1 MKNSLFWRI
10 TLLLSLFS
18 AALVSKAQLSVLE
31 QGKVYRFT
39 NVGQS
44 SYALAATTL
53 AGANGETVTSGSAP
67 ADYPQLWYVSE
78 VKDNGS
84 GVNTYRL
91 RNMGNG
97 LYLQGKGAGTRWQLV
112 DAGTTDNTYLYLQTV
127 GTTHNTLSVDN
138 VTTGKRL
145 MHLDG
150 SRNVVGWSSDN
161 ASTQWDI
168 TRVDIDAATI
178 AENWTQLETVM
189 YTDAQVSSFQSAL
202 DALFTDKACTNLQ
215 SSYASKSEEQLTADA
230 QYLALPPTLRNMV
243 LKIWKEQT
251 GNATL
256 KEAWTESN
264 YDSSKPAWDGDYAKR
279 FRIQNYEVYTER
291 DCTNSGLGINVHTN
305 LNNPTG
311 IFGNYRQVLFVM
323 VDQEVPA
330 NASLYLGSYVGHGQ
344 GGNYNDGVALHQGL
358 NVIPYWG
365 DKTWT
370 CIYYTAK
377 TLKKWDGKTNKAD
390 FDLTDFPDMK
400 IHIEGGNINGFYNA
414 VGDDLW
420 AHNAATTGC
429 DDGRNL
435 TSLETHLT
443 KADGTLTAENDN
455 LLQSN
460 CVYPKGDNEAD
471 WDYYAARN
479 VMEDLTIMGR
489 YMIFQFCYESPE
501 QAHPDYCTSYWFNKQ
516 NDGSRRVNVT
526 QWLERWDRIMMSE
539 RLVMG
544 LLSEE
549 EMAEANARYHA
560 WDETKHDIFTYTGN
574 DGTENFGA
582 DYSKHYRMHGL
593 GITLSTG
600 YMSGGW
606 TSSNYNYSTL
616 PDIIGGMTN
625 ENTTGGVM
633 WGPGHEIGHQH
644 QQLLNMRGLTEVS
657 NNMFSNV
664 AVWYDGR
671 GTSRTAE
678 GQGDLTSVL
687 QAYNTDGHDFFT
699 NNIWAQ
705 TQMYYKLW
713 LYYHLVGHNT
723 KFVPRLFEMLRRD
736 PMVIQ
741 YDQQGNTSL
750 LHFYKKVCDAA
761 GEDLTEFF
769 RAYGFFEVM
778 DKRFVGDYY
787 NAEYTQT
794 QADIDAAIASVK
806 AKGYRENR
814 EILFINDYTTGDTY
828 VKHDGTTP
836 RAWWDG
842 TTFSDL
848 GGYTSFQ
855 DETKSPV
862 SGTYD
867 LTVSDGVAQ
876 LSGATGGVG
885 FFVYDADGKLL
896 AFSSDYSFPVNDAT
910 ASAIAKGTAVVTVLT
925 ADGQVTEV
933 AYEGSTAA
941 ESLIKGALDKT
952 AQVLA
957 LVDDG
962 TGIDGNGTDDY
973 TKVGFFK
980 KPAVEKLQTLY
991 TQVLR
996 IYNDAETGSFVSAY
1010 RTLNEE
1016 YQSVMANE
1024 YARVALEPGSTC
1036 VLVNKNANTRY
1047 LSEAEV
1053 TNTTDGTT
1061 TRKVITSAVSG
1072 GVVVT
1077 SVPEAGQWV
1086 FEAGSTADT
1095 YYLKNKRYGDY
1106 AAALSQSQ
1114 TLLVGSTAYGYTLL
1128 DNEDGSWGIK
1138 YNEQLIHKD
1147 GSNNIVGWGDTAN
1160 RNSHWYITLV
1170 SKNEVMVAQTN
1181 LRELVEKTQA
1191 LIDQMADVSVK
1202 GAQDMSKYRISS
1214 NSVEQGHST
1223 DLLTD
1228 GDLTTYYHSEW
1239 TGTSLN
1245 EDHYLQIDCGEGSSL
1260 EQFTFNYVTLPTS
1273 AGNADAPTAITVAGS
1288 NTVDSEGNVSD
1299 FTTLASLTKDADGLP
1314 GNERGV
1320 SYTSSTLGAVGTPYR
1335 FIRLTVTNA
1344 THSGTVNGHHWF
1356 GLAELGLSRSASK
1369 VNSKNTTKYNTLTDA
1384 TLIAAADAMV
1394 DANSLLANSDATQTE
1409 LNNQYSTLET
1419 AYNALLAA
1427 YEDGENTELNAAKAE
1442 LQTVIGNTQDLLDEC
1457 GTVEKT
1463 ETALTLQCTD
1473 AAAAYYISSNADQN
1487 VVGGANDGGGVSALL
1502 DDDSS
1507 TYFHSQWSGTAM
1519 SEDHYLQVDMGEG
1532 NSIENFKFAYS
1543 VRTPAEANGQS
1554 PHPTVISVYASND
1567 GSDFSQL
1574 LATFKST
1581 DGSNP
1586 LPDYTSRGTKW
1597 TSSTIPARAPYRYL
1611 RFVVTR
1617 SSGPAATQYGGHYFF
1632 AMGDFWLT
1640 KIARNATVADD
1651 ASQFVTSQ
1659 VLLETDD
1666 AIKAA
1671 QTTYNMATSVDQLQQ
1686 AKADLQTQYDVLNT
1700 LKNAPDRT
1708 DINAAIAALQSLYA
1722 DCFDDEAC
1730 TALKAAYQN
1739 SLNFTD
1745 EVLNAVTAA
1754 LATAQ
1759 AVNANGLATADELT
1773 EQITLLEA
1781 QKAALQEA
1789 IGYAAL
1795 PVKLTTDAENP
1806 TYYKIVINRDGNP
1819 VFQSRTA
1826 AEDEE
1831 NKIKLAA
1838 FEAGNDRQGWYFI
1851 KGSEAPK
1858 VRIVNKAT
1866 PDLVV
1871 ACIPTDFAE
1880 GPGKIK
1886 SLSVTADCGTNEWVI
1901 SNTNSLSGWYN
1912 ITADKVT
1919 TENETMTTTT
1929 FYMSNYGGVGNN
1941 MGFYNEATDAGSNFR
1956 FEVVDIWGRIEAF
1969 YTLYNYYHETAKF
1982 DLTTTENAFPA
1993 DLEDASAIG
2002 YYQPTLADAYTTAFN
2017 NAGTQLNGYGTE
2029 NVTDE
2034 TLTAAYEALVAANE
2048 ALVVTQP
2055 ATDKFYVLRN
2065 AYPGENGNSYCG
2077 EALAYADP
2085 STHTAKWSKDKT
2097 ATDATAVWYFE
2108 QDGSNYYLR
2117 NLHTGTY
2124 LTKDPAG
2131 RRYQPRSLSES
2142 DKQPVTFVPL
2152 GGGVLN
2158 IKISGSTLHA
2168 QGNGNAMVIFDGDA
2182 NSASAWR
2189 IEEADAAS
2197 VVHSLTMSAYGYA
2210 GFYSAYPVIL
2220 PTGLQAYYIKQGE
2233 VTEQSGETAGTATLT
2248 EITDIIPAH
2257 TGVVLCGAEGSYSL
2271 YHSDSQAAAP
2281 ADNLLSG
2288 SPYLRYLAGEDGT
2301 NYYLFGVMDGQV
2313 GLYKAY
2319 LEYFADGSQSKTQET
2334 GEIDESGNAITET
2347 VPIDDTDEGGYFRV
2361 SANKIFMAYAPS
2373 AGGNAMAFHF
2383 DFGGVETA
2391 IGQLQGRIPE
2401 NAVIYDVQGR
2411 RLARITQPGLYI
2423 VNGVKCY
2430 VNAQNIR

>member
-18 AALVSKAQLSVLE
+18 AALVSKAQLTALE

-53 AGANGETVTSGSAP
+53 AGANGETATSTSTA

-84 GVNTYRL
+84 GVKTYRL
-91 RNMGNG
+91 RNLGNG
-97 LYLQGKGAGTRWQLV
+97 LYLQGKGASTRWQLV
-112 DAGTTDNTYLYLQTV
+112 DATTTDNTYLYLQTV

-138 VTTGKRL
+138 TTSGAKL

-168 TRVDIDAATI
+168 AQVPIDEATI
-178 AENWTQLETVM
+178 ENNWTALETVKF
-189 YTDAQVSSFQSAL
+189 TDSQISAFQTAL
-202 DALFTDKACTNLQ
+202 DAIFTDKACTTLR
-215 SSYASKSEEQLTADA
+215 SGYASMTEATLTTDD
-230 QYLALPPTLRNMV
+230 QYRALPSALQAMV

-291 DCTNSGLGINVHTN
+291 NCTNSGLGINVHTN

-311 IFGNYRQVLFVM
+311 IFGNYRQPLFVM

-344 GGNYNDGVALHQGL
+344 GGNYNDGVELHQGL

-377 TLKKWDGKTNKAD
+377 TLKSWDGKTNKAN

-420 AHNAATTGC
+420 AHNAATSGC

-460 CVYPKGDNEAD
+460 CVYPKGDNEGD
-471 WDYYAARN
+471 WDYYAERN

-600 YMSGGW
+600 YMSGGS

-687 QAYNTDGHDFFT
+687 EAYNTEGHDFFT

-778 DKRFVGDYY
+778 DKRFVGDYS

-828 VKHDGTTP
+828 VKHDGTTR

-867 LTVSDGVAQ
+867 LTVTDGTAQ

-925 ADGQVTEV
+925 ANGQVTEV

-962 TGIDGNGTDDY
+962 TGIDGNGSDDY

-980 KPAVEKLQTLY
+980 KPAVAKLQTLY

-1106 AAALSQSQ
+1106 AASLSQSQ

-1147 GSNNIVGWGDTAN
+1147 GSNNIVGWWDTAN
-1160 RNSHWYITLV
+1160 QNSHWYITLV

-1214 NSVEQGHST
+1214 NSVEQGHGT

-1228 GDLTTYYHSEW
+1228 GDLSTYYHSQW
-1239 TGTSLN
+1239 TGTSLD
-1245 EDHYLQIDCGEGSSL
+1245 EDHYLQIDCGEASSL

-1273 AGNADAPTAITVAGS
+1273 AANADAPTAITVAGS
-1288 NTVDSEGNVSD
+1288 NTVDSEGNVSE
-1299 FTTLASLTKDADGLP
+1299 FTTLASLTKDANGLP
-1314 GNERGV
+1314 GDVRGT
-1320 SYTSSTLGAVGTPYR
+1320 SYTSPTLGTLGTGYR
-1335 FIRLTVTNA
+1335 FIRLTVANA

-1356 GLAELGLSRSASK
+1356 GLSELGLTRTEST
-1369 VNSKNTTKYNTLTDA
+1369 VNSSNTTKYTTLTNA
-1384 TLIAAADAMV
+1384 ILIATADALG
-1394 DANSLLANSDATQTE
+1394 DANTLLANAEATQTD
-1409 LNNQYSTLET
+1409 LDNQYTTLET

-1427 YEDGENTELNAAKAE
+1427 YENGENAELDEAKAA
-1442 LQTVIGNTQDLLDEC
+1442 LKTVIDNTTTLLAECGSVTFTPANFPLQSTDENAVGYLYCNKPYTSRNNGDYSVAGTDGYHLLD
-1457 GTVEKT
+1457 GD
-1463 ETALTLQCTD
+1463 LTTYLHTD
-1473 AAAAYYISSNADQN
+1473 Y
-1487 VVGGANDGGGVSALL
+1487 
-1502 DDDSS
+1502 
-1507 TYFHSQWSGTAM
+1507 SGTA
-1519 SEDHYLQVDMGEG
+1519 STEDHYLRVYCGEEGIEQFTFTYTTRNAGDGQPTSMVVEGCNEVDGTYTELATLTSAANGLPTSHSTVYNSGVMGTDGVAYKYIRFRVTG
-1532 NSIENFKFAYS
+1532 NSKNEK
-1543 VRTPAEANGQS
+1543 
-1554 PHPTVISVYASND
+1554 
-1567 GSDFSQL
+1567 
-1574 LATFKST
+1574 K
-1581 DGSNP
+1581 
-1586 LPDYTSRGTKW
+1586 
-1597 TSSTIPARAPYRYL
+1597 
-1611 RFVVTR
+1611 
-1617 SSGPAATQYGGHYFF
+1617 GGHYWFCLAEF
-1632 AMGDFWLT
+1632 GMSRVT
-1640 KIARNATVADD
+1640 KYSVSLGENRGMATESDLID
-1651 ASQFVTSQ
+1651 TY
-1659 VLLETDD
+1659 D
-1666 AIKAA
+1666 AIQSA
-1671 QTTYNMATSVDQLQQ
+1671 QTTHDMATTVDRMNAAAAELQ
-1686 AKADLQTQYDVLNT
+1686 AQYDVLYQLQNP
-1700 LKNAPDRT
+1700 ADRT
-1708 DINAAIAALQSLYA
+1708 EINAAIAALQTLYA
-1722 DCFDDEAC
+1722 GCFDDAEC
-1730 TALKAAYQN
+1730 TSLKADYLN
-1739 SLNFTD
+1739 SLNPIND
-1745 EVLNAVTAA
+1745 ALNAVRAA

-1759 AVNANGLATADELT
+1759 TVNANGLATADDLAA
-1773 EQITLLEA
+1773 QVPLLEA

-1795 PVKLTTDAENP
+1795 PVKLTTDTENP
-1806 TYYKIVINRDGNP
+1806 TYYKIIINRNGYP

-1826 AEDEE
+1826 DEGSE

-1838 FEAGNDRQGWYFI
+1838 FEAGNERQGWYFV
-1851 KGSEAPK
+1851 KGTEAPK

-1866 PDLVV
+1866 PSLVV
-1871 ACIPTDFAE
+1871 ACTSGDFTE
-1880 GPGKIK
+1880 GPGKII
-1886 SLSVTADCGTNEWVI
+1886 SQAVTADCGTNEWVI
-1901 SNTNSLSGWYN
+1901 SNTNSSDGWYN

-1919 TENETMTTTT
+1919 TATSDETTTTTTTT
-1929 FYMSNYGGVGNN
+1929 FYMSNHGGVSNN
-1941 MGFYNEATDAGSNFR
+1941 MGFYNQAGDPGSNFR
-1956 FEVVDIWGRIEAF
+1956 FEVVDIWGRSEAF

-1982 DLTTTENAFPA
+1982 DLTTTENTFPA
-1993 DLEDASAIG
+1993 ELHDESAIG
-2002 YYQPTLADAYTTAFN
+2002 YYRTTLADAYTTAFN
-2017 NAGTQLNGYGTE
+2017 DATAQLNGYGMAD
-2029 NVTDE
+2029 VTDE

-2065 AYPGENGNSYCG
+2065 AYPAENGYCSD
-2077 EALAYADP
+2077 ALAYADP
-2085 STHTAKWSKDKT
+2085 ASHTAKWNKSKET
-2097 ATDATAVWYFE
+2097 TDATAVWCFE

-2124 LTKDPAG
+2124 LTKDATG
-2131 RRYQPRSLSES
+2131 QYQPRTLSETT
-2142 DKQPVTFVPL
+2142 KQPVTFVPL

-2158 IKISGSTLHA
+2158 IMINGSPIHA
-2168 QGNGNAMVIFDGDA
+2168 QGSENSLVVYPGDA
-2182 NSASAWR
+2182 TSASAWR
-2189 IEEADAAS
+2189 IEEADATA
-2197 VVHSLTMSAYGYA
+2197 VVHTLSMSSYGYA

-2319 LEYFADGSQSKTQET
+2319 LEYLADGSQSYTQET
-2334 GEIDESGNAITET
+2334 GET
-2347 VPIDDTDEGGYFRV
+2347 VSIDDTDNGGYFRV
-2361 SANKIFMAYAPS
+2361 SANKIYMAYAPS

-2401 NAVIYDVQGR
+2401 NAVIYDLQGR

>member
-18 AALVSKAQLSVLE
+18 AALVSKAQLTALE

-53 AGANGETVTSGSAP
+53 AGANGETATSTATA

-78 VKDNGS
+78 VKDN
-84 GVNTYRL
+84 TYRL
-91 RNMGNG
+91 RNLGNG
-97 LYLQGKGAGTRWQLV
+97 LYLQGNGQGTRWKMV
-112 DAGTTDNTYLYLQTV
+112 DENTTTDTYLYLQTV
-127 GTTHNTLSVDN
+127 GSTHYTLSVN
-138 VTTGKRL
+138 NTTGGYKL

-150 SRNVVGWSSDN
+150 SLNVVGWSSDN

-168 TRVDIDAATI
+168 TEVTISSTDLEANWEALSNINFTGTQID
-178 AENWTQLETVM
+178 N
-189 YTDAQVSSFQSAL
+189 FQTAL
-202 DALFTDKACTNLQ
+202 DAIFTDKACTTLQ
-215 SSYASKSEEQLTADA
+215 SGYASKSESALTADA
-230 QYLALPPTLRNMV
+230 NYQALPTTLQAMV

-264 YDSSKPAWDGDYAKR
+264 YDSGKPAWDGDYAKR

-291 DCTNSGLGINVHTN
+291 NCTNSGLGINVHTN

-311 IFGNYRQVLFVM
+311 IFGNYRQNLYVM
-323 VDQEVPA
+323 VDQKVPA

-344 GGNYNDGVALHQGL
+344 GGNYNDGVELHQGL
-358 NVIPYWG
+358 NIIPYWG

-377 TLKKWDGKTNKAD
+377 TLKSWDGTTNKAS
-390 FDLTDFPDMK
+390 FDLTEFPDIK

-460 CVYPKGDNEAD
+460 CIYPKGDNEAD
-471 WDYYAARN
+471 WDYYAERN

-501 QAHPDYCTSYWFNKQ
+501 SGHPDYCTSYWFNKQ
-516 NDGSRRVNVT
+516 SDGSRRVNIA

-544 LLSEE
+544 LLSEQE
-549 EMAEANARYHA
+549 IAEANARYHA
-560 WDETKHDIFTYTGN
+560 WDATKHDIFTYTGN
-574 DGTENFGA
+574 DGTENFGV

-593 GITLSTG
+593 AITLSTG

-616 PDIIGGMTN
+616 PDIIGKMN
-625 ENTTGGVM
+625 DESSSGGVM

-644 QQLLNMRGLTEVS
+644 QSLLNMRGLTEVS

-671 GTSRTAE
+671 GTSRTAG
-678 GQGDLTSVL
+678 GQGVLTSVL
-687 QAYNTDGHDFFT
+687 EAYNTEGHDFFT

-741 YDQQGNTSL
+741 YDQQGSTSL

-778 DKRFVGDYY
+778 NKRFVGDYS

-794 QADIDAAIASVK
+794 QKDINDAIASVK

-814 EILFINDYTTGDTY
+814 EILFINDCTTGDTY
-828 VKHDGTTP
+828 VKHDGTTA
-836 RAWWDG
+836 RRLWDG
-842 TTFSDL
+842 NTFSDL

-855 DETKSPV
+855 DKTKSPV

-867 LTVSDGVAQ
+867 LTVTDGKAQ

-896 AFSSDYSFPVNDAT
+896 AFSSDYSFPVSEA
-910 ASAIAKGTAVVTVLT
+910 AAAAIAKGTAVVSVLT
-925 ADGQVTEV
+925 ADGQKTEV
-933 AYEGSTAA
+933 AYESSTAA

-957 LVDDG
+957 MVDDG
-962 TGIDGNGTDDY
+962 TGIDDTATGDY
-973 TKVGFFK
+973 TKVGFYK
-980 KPAVEKLQTLY
+980 SSAVEKLQTLY
-991 TQVLR
+991 TQALG
-996 IYNDAETGSFVSAY
+996 IYNNAETGAYVSAY
-1010 RTLNEE
+1010 QALNEE

-1024 YARVALEPGSTC
+1024 HARVALLPGSTC
-1036 VLVNKNANTRY
+1036 VLVNKNDNTRY
-1047 LSEAEV
+1047 LSEIEV
-1053 TNTTDGTT
+1053 TTTTDGVNTT
-1061 TRKVITSAVSG
+1061 TKKVSTTVLSG
-1072 GVVVT
+1072 GVQDAAQDATV
-1077 SVPEAGQWV
+1077 QWI

-1095 YYLKNKRYGDY
+1095 YNLKNSNYGDY

-1214 NSVEQGHST
+1214 NSVEQGHGT

-1228 GDLTTYYHSEW
+1228 GDLSTYYHSQW
-1239 TGTSLN
+1239 TGTSLD

-1273 AGNADAPTAITVAGS
+1273 AANADAPTAITVAGS
-1288 NTVDSEGNVSD
+1288 NTVDSEGNVSE

-1314 GNERGV
+1314 GDVRGT
-1320 SYTSSTLGAVGTPYR
+1320 SYTSPTLGTLGTGYR
-1335 FIRLTVTNA
+1335 FIRLTVANA

-1356 GLAELGLSRSASK
+1356 GLSELGLTRTEST
-1369 VNSKNTTKYNTLTDA
+1369 VNSSNTTKYTTLTNA
-1384 TLIAAADAMV
+1384 ILIAAADALG
-1394 DANSLLANSDATQTE
+1394 DANTLLANAEATQTD
-1409 LNNQYSTLET
+1409 LDNQYTTLET

-1427 YEDGENTELNAAKAE
+1427 YEAGENAELNAAKAGLE
-1442 LQTVIGNTQDLLDEC
+1442 AVIDKTQALMDEC
-1457 GTVEKT
+1457 GTVEKS

-1473 AAAAYYISSNADQN
+1473 ADAAYYISSNADQN

-1502 DDDSS
+1502 DANSS
-1507 TYFHSQWSGTAM
+1507 TYFHSQWSGTAV

-1532 NSIENFKFAYS
+1532 NLIDNFKFAYS
-1543 VRTPAEANGQS
+1543 VRTPPNQGQS

-1574 LATFKST
+1574 LATFRST
-1581 DGSNP
+1581 DENNP
-1586 LPDYTSRGTKW
+1586 LPDYTSRGTIW
-1597 TSSTIPARAPYRYL
+1597 TSPTIPAQAAYRYL
-1611 RFVVTR
+1611 RFVVTGSR
-1617 SSGPAATQYGGHYFF
+1617 GPGNTQYGGHYFF
-1632 AMGDFWLT
+1632 AMGDFWLK
-1640 KIARNATVADD
+1640 KIEKNVTVATD
-1651 ASQFVTSQ
+1651 ASQFITQQ
-1659 VLLETDD
+1659 VLIETND
-1666 AIKAA
+1666 AIQSA
-1671 QTTYNMATSVDQLQQ
+1671 QTTYDMASTVDRMNAAAAELQ
-1686 AKADLQTQYDVLNT
+1686 AQYDVLYQLQNP
-1700 LKNAPDRT
+1700 ADRT
-1708 DINAAIAALQSLYA
+1708 EINAAIAALQTLYA
-1722 DCFDDEAC
+1722 GCFDDAEC
-1730 TALKAAYQN
+1730 TTLKAAYLN
-1739 SLNFTD
+1739 SLNPIND
-1745 EVLNAVTAA
+1745 ALNAVRAA

-1759 AVNANGLATADELT
+1759 TVNANGLATADDLAA
-1773 EQITLLEA
+1773 QVPLLEA

-1795 PVKLTTDAENP
+1795 PVKLTTDTENP
-1806 TYYKIVINRDGNP
+1806 TYYKIIINRDGYP

-1826 AEDEE
+1826 DEGSE

-1838 FEAGNDRQGWYFI
+1838 FEAGNDRQGWYFV
-1851 KGSEAPK
+1851 KGTEAPK

-1866 PDLVV
+1866 PSLVV
-1871 ACIPTDFAE
+1871 ACIPSDFAE
-1880 GPGKIK
+1880 GAGKII
-1886 SLSVTADCGTNEWVI
+1886 SQEVTADCGTNEWVI

-1919 TENETMTTTT
+1919 ISGETMTTTT
-1929 FYMSNYGGVGNN
+1929 FYMSNHGGVGNN
-1941 MGFYNEATDAGSNFR
+1941 MGFYNQAGDPGSNFR
-1956 FEVVDIWGRIEAF
+1956 FEVVDIWGRSEAF
-1969 YTLYNYYHETAKF
+1969 YTLYNYIHGTAKF

-1993 DLEDASAIG
+1993 ELHDESAIG
-2002 YYQPTLADAYTTAFN
+2002 YYRTTLADAYTTAFN
-2017 NAGTQLNGYGTE
+2017 AATAQLNGYGTAD
-2029 NVTDE
+2029 VTDE

-2065 AYPGENGNSYCG
+2065 AYPAENGYCSD
-2077 EALAYADP
+2077 ALAYADP
-2085 STHTAKWSKDKT
+2085 ASHTAKWNKSKET
-2097 ATDATAVWYFE
+2097 TDATAVWCFE

-2124 LTKDPAG
+2124 LTKDATG
-2131 RRYQPRSLSES
+2131 QYQPRTLSETT
-2142 DKQPVTFVPL
+2142 KQPVTFVRL

-2158 IKISGSTLHA
+2158 IMINGSPIHA
-2168 QGNGNAMVIFDGDA
+2168 QGSGNSLVVYAGDA

-2189 IEEADAAS
+2189 IEEADATA
-2197 VVHSLTMSAYGYA
+2197 VVHTLSMSSYGYA

-2319 LEYFADGSQSKTQET
+2319 LEYFADGSQSYTQET
-2334 GEIDESGNAITET
+2334 GETDESGNAITET
-2347 VPIDDTDEGGYFRV
+2347 VSIDDTDNGGYFRV
-2361 SANKIFMAYAPS
+2361 SANKIYMAYAPS

-2401 NAVIYDVQGR
+2401 NAVIYDLQGR

>member
-18 AALVSKAQLSVLE
+18 AALVSKAQLSALE

-39 NVGQS
+39 NVGQL

-53 AGANGETVTSGSAP
+53 AGANGETVTSGSDAS
-67 ADYPQLWYVSE
+67 DYPQLWYVSE
-78 VKDNGS
+78 VKVNG

-97 LYLQGKGAGTRWQLV
+97 LYLQGNGQGTRWRMV
-112 DAGTTDNTYLYLQTV
+112 DENTTTDTYLYLQTV
-127 GTTHNTLSVDN
+127 GSTHNTLSVN
-138 VTTGKRL
+138 NTTGGYKL

-168 TRVDIDAATI
+168 TEVSIDAATI
-178 AENWTQLETVM
+178 ANNWTALETVM
-189 YTDAQVSSFQSAL
+189 YTATQISGFQTAL
-202 DALFTDKACTNLQ
+202 DAIFTDKACTTLQ
-215 SSYASKSEEQLTADA
+215 SGYASMTETDLTADT
-230 QYLALPPTLRNMV
+230 QYQALPSTLQAMV

-264 YDSSKPAWDGDYAKR
+264 YDSGKPAWDGDYAKR

-291 DCTNSGLGINVHTN
+291 NCTNSGLGINVHTN

-323 VDQEVPA
+323 VDQEVPT

-344 GGNYNDGVALHQGL
+344 GGNYNDGVELHQGL

-377 TLKKWDGKTNKAD
+377 TLQSWNGTTNKAN
-390 FDLTDFPDMK
+390 FDLTEFPDMK

-435 TSLETHLT
+435 STLETHLT
-443 KADGTLTAENDN
+443 KADGKLTAENDN
-455 LLQSN
+455 LLQAN
-460 CVYPKGDNEAD
+460 CIYPKGDNEAD
-471 WDYYAARN
+471 WDYYAERN

-489 YMIFQFCYESPE
+489 YMIFQFCYESPD
-501 QAHPDYCTSYWFNKQ
+501 AANPGYCTSYWFNKQ
-516 NDGSRRVNVT
+516 SDGSRLVNIA

-544 LLSEE
+544 LLSEQDI
-549 EMAEANARYHA
+549 AEANARYHA
-560 WDETKHDIFTYTGN
+560 WDATKHDIFTYTGN
-574 DGTENFGA
+574 DGTENFGS
-582 DYSKHYRMHGL
+582 DYSNYYRMHGL
-593 GITLSTG
+593 AITLSTG

-616 PDIIGGMTN
+616 PDIIGKMN
-625 ENTTGGVM
+625 DESSSGGVM

-644 QQLLNMRGLTEVS
+644 QSLLNMRGLTEVS
-657 NNMFSNV
+657 NNMLSNV

-671 GTSRTAE
+671 GTSRTNSGE
-678 GQGDLTSVL
+678 GDLTNVL
-687 QAYNTDGHDFFT
+687 KAYNTEGHDFFT

-741 YDQQGNTSL
+741 YDQQGSTSL

-778 DKRFVGDYY
+778 DKRFVGDYS

-794 QADIDAAIASVK
+794 QADINAAIASVK
-806 AKGYRENR
+806 DKGYRENR

-836 RAWWDG
+836 RVWWDG

-848 GGYTSFQ
+848 GGYTSYQ
-855 DETKSPV
+855 DESRSPV

-867 LTVSDGVAQ
+867 LTVTDGMAQ

-885 FFVYDADGKLL
+885 FFIYDAGGNLL
-896 AFSSDYSFPVNDAT
+896 AFSSDYSFPVSDA
-910 ASAIAKGTAVVTVLT
+910 AVSAIAKGTAVVSVLT
-925 ADGQVTEV
+925 ADGTQAEV
-933 AYEGSTAA
+933 PYEGSSAA
-941 ESLIKGALDKT
+941 ESLIRGALDKA

-957 LVDDG
+957 VVDEGG
-962 TGIDGNGTDDY
+962 TNGY
-973 TKVGFFK
+973 TKVGFYK
-980 KPAVEKLQTLY
+980 NTAVEKLQTLY
-991 TQVLR
+991 GQALS
-996 IYNDAETGSFVSAY
+996 IYNNAETGSYVSAY
-1010 RTLNEE
+1010 QALNEE
-1016 YQSVMANE
+1016 YQNVMANE
-1024 YARVALEPGSTC
+1024 YARVTFVPGSTC
-1036 VLVNKNANTRY
+1036 VLVNKNVKTLY
-1047 LSEAEV
+1047 LSETV
-1053 TNTTDGTT
+1053 TT
-1061 TRKVITSAVSG
+1061 TEAEDGSSTTTKKVSVTSVSG
-1072 GVVVT
+1072 GVVVAD
-1077 SVPEAGQWV
+1077 VPETGQWI
-1086 FEAGSTADT
+1086 FETGSTDGT
-1095 YYLKNKRYGDY
+1095 YYLKNNSYGDY
-1106 AAALSQSQ
+1106 AANLVQSN
-1114 TLLVGSTAYGYTLL
+1114 TLLAGETPYAYLLL

-1138 YNEQLIHKD
+1138 YADNNQLIHHA
-1147 GSNNIVGWGDTAN
+1147 GSNNIVGWWDTAN
-1160 RNSHWYITLV
+1160 QNSHWYITMV
-1170 SKNEVMVAQTN
+1170 SKDEVQVAQTN
-1181 LRELVEKTQA
+1181 LRELAEKTQA
-1191 LIDQMADVSVK
+1191 LIDQMADVRIK

-1214 NSVEQGHST
+1214 NSVEQGHGT

-1228 GDLTTYYHSEW
+1228 GNLTTYYHSEW
-1239 TGTSLN
+1239 TGTSLD

-1260 EQFTFNYVTLPTS
+1260 EQFTFNYVTLPSS

-1299 FTTLASLTKDADGLP
+1299 FTTLASLTKDADELP

-1320 SYTSSTLGAVGTPYR
+1320 SYTSPTLATEGTGYR

-1356 GLAELGLSRSASK
+1356 GLAELGLTRTEST
-1369 VNSKNTTKYNTLTDA
+1369 VNSKNTTKYTTLTDA
-1384 TLIAAADAMV
+1384 ILIAAADAMV
-1394 DANSLLANSDATQTE
+1394 DANTLLANTEATQAE
-1409 LNNQYSTLET
+1409 LNNQYSTL
-1419 AYNALLAA
+1419 NAA
-1427 YEDGENTELNAAKAE
+1427 YENLLTAFNDGENAELDAAKAA
-1442 LQTVIGNTQDLLDEC
+1442 LQTVIGNTQTLLGEC

-1507 TYFHSQWSGTAM
+1507 TYFHSQWSGTAV

-1532 NSIENFKFAYS
+1532 NLIEDFKFAYS
-1543 VRTPAEANGQS
+1543 VRTPAEAKGQS

-1611 RFVVTR
+1611 RFVVTDSR
-1617 SSGPAATQYGGHYFF
+1617 GPGNTQYDGHCFF
-1632 AMGDFWLT
+1632 AMGDFWLK
-1640 KIARNATVADD
+1640 KIETNATVADG
-1651 ASQFVTSQ
+1651 ASQFVTQ
-1659 VLLETDD
+1659 QALLETSD
-1666 AIKAA
+1666 AIQSA
-1671 QTTYNMATSVDQLQQ
+1671 QTTHDMATTVDHMTEAAAELQ
-1686 AKADLQTQYDVLNT
+1686 AQYDVLYQLQNP
-1700 LKNAPDRT
+1700 ADRT
-1708 DINAAIAALQSLYA
+1708 AINAAIAALQVLYA
-1722 DCFDDEAC
+1722 GCFDDAEC
-1730 TALKAAYQN
+1730 TTLKAAYQN
-1739 SLNFTD
+1739 SLNLTV

-1759 AVNANGLATADELT
+1759 TVNANGLATAEELAA
-1773 EQITLLEA
+1773 QVTLLEA

-1789 IGYAAL
+1789 IDYAAL
-1795 PVKLTTDAENP
+1795 PVKLTTDAAHP
-1806 TYYKIVINRDGNP
+1806 TYYKIVINRDGYP

-1826 AEDEE
+1826 DEGSE

-1871 ACIPTDFAE
+1871 ACIPSDFAQ
-1880 GPGKIK
+1880 GAGKIK
-1886 SLSVTADCGTNEWVI
+1886 SLSVTDDCGTNEWVI
-1901 SNTNSLSGWYN
+1901 SNTNSSSGWYN

-1919 TENETMTTTT
+1919 TENETTTTTT

-1941 MGFYNEATDAGSNFR
+1941 MGFFNDATDPGSNFR
-1956 FEVVDIWGRIEAF
+1956 FEVVDIWGRSEAY
-1969 YTLYNYYHETAKF
+1969 YTLYNYYHGTAKF
-1982 DLTTTENAFPA
+1982 DLTTTDNAFPA
-1993 DLEDASAIG
+1993 DLQDASAIG
-2002 YYQPTLADAYTTAFN
+2002 YYRTTLAEAYTTAFN
-2017 NAGTQLNGYGTE
+2017 DATAQLNGYGTE
-2029 NVTDE
+2029 GVTDA
-2034 TLTAAYEALVAANE
+2034 TLTAAYDALVAANE

-2055 ATDKFYVLRN
+2055 STDKFYVLRS
-2065 AYPGENGNSYCG
+2065 ACTSATYCTD
-2077 EALAYADP
+2077 ALAYADP
-2085 STHTAKWSKDKT
+2085 ATHTAKWSTEKVS
-2097 ATDATAVWYFE
+2097 TDATAVWYFE

-2124 LTKDPAG
+2124 LTNDATGPYK
-2131 RRYQPRSLSES
+2131 PRSLSETT
-2142 DKQPVTFVPL
+2142 KHPVAFSRL
-2152 GGGVLN
+2152 GSSQLN
-2158 IKISGSTLHA
+2158 VRLNGNLVHA
-2168 QGNGNAMVIFDGDA
+2168 QQSDSALVNWAGGL
-2182 NSASAWR
+2182 NSPSAWC
-2189 IEEADAAS
+2189 IEEVDAS
-2197 VVHSLTMSAYGYA
+2197 NVVHTLSMSIYGYA

-2233 VTEQSGETAGTATLT
+2233 VTEQSGETAGSARLT
-2248 EITDIIPAH
+2248 EITGVIPAH

-2271 YHSDSQAAAP
+2271 SYSASEGSAV
-2281 ADNLLSG
+2281 ADNLLKG
-2288 SPYLRYLAGEDGT
+2288 SPYLRYLAGEAGWS
-2301 NYYLFGVMDGQV
+2301 YYLFGVMDDEV

-2319 LEYFADGSQSKTQET
+2319 LEYLADGSQSYTQET
-2334 GEIDESGNAITET
+2334 GETDENGNPITET
-2347 VPIDDTDEGGYFRV
+2347 ISVDDTDNGGYFRV
-2361 SANKIFMAYAPS
+2361 SANKIYMAYSPTATE
-2373 AGGNAMAFHF
+2373 AAVAFHF
-2383 DFGGVETA
+2383 DFGQVETTSGGLEA
-2391 IGQLQGRIPE
+2391 TPSQCT
-2401 NAVIYDVQGR
+2401 VIYDLQGR
-2411 RLARITQPGLYI
+2411 RLGSINQPGIYI
-2423 VNGVKCY
+2423 VNGVKRY
-2430 VNAQNIR
+2430 VKVVPRNR

>member
-1 MKNSLFWRI
+1 MQNSLFWRI

-18 AALVSKAQLSVLE
+18 AALVSKAQLSALV

-53 AGANGETVTSGSAP
+53 AGANGETVTSGSDE

-97 LYLQGKGAGTRWQLV
+97 LYLQGKGASTRWQLV
-112 DAGTTDNTYLYLQTV
+112 DEGTTENTYLYLQTV

-168 TRVDIDAATI
+168 AQVSIDDATI

-202 DALFTDKACTNLQ
+202 DAIFTDKACTTLQ
-215 SSYASKSEEQLTADA
+215 SGYASMTETALTADT
-230 QYLALPPTLRNMV
+230 QYQALPSTLQAMV

-251 GNATL
+251 GKATL

-264 YDSSKPAWDGDYAKR
+264 YDSGKPAWDGDYAKR

-291 DCTNSGLGINVHTN
+291 NCTNSGLGINVHTN

-370 CIYYTAK
+370 CVYYTAK
-377 TLKKWDGKTNKAD
+377 TLKKWDGKTNKAN
-390 FDLTDFPDMK
+390 FDLTQFPDMK

-460 CVYPKGDNEAD
+460 CVYPKGDNEGD
-471 WDYYAARN
+471 WDYYAERN

-501 QAHPDYCTSYWFNKQ
+501 EAHPDYCTSYWFNKQ
-516 NDGSRRVNVT
+516 EDSTRRVNIA

-560 WDETKHDIFTYTGN
+560 WDETKHDIFSYTGN
-574 DGTENFGA
+574 DGTENFGV

-600 YMSGGW
+600 YMSGGS

-644 QQLLNMRGLTEVS
+644 QTLLNMRGLTEVS

-687 QAYNTDGHDFFT
+687 QAYNTEGHDFFT

-741 YDQQGNTSL
+741 YDQQGKTSL

-778 DKRFVGDYY
+778 DKRFVGDYS

-828 VKHDGTTP
+828 VKHDGTTQ

-925 ADGQVTEV
+925 ANGQVTEV

-941 ESLIKGALDKT
+941 ESLIKGALDKA

-957 LVDDG
+957 VVDEGG
-962 TGIDGNGTDDY
+962 TNGY
-973 TKVGFFK
+973 TKVGFYK
-980 KPAVEKLQTLY
+980 SAAVEKLQTLY
-991 TQVLR
+991 GQALS
-996 IYNDAETGSFVSAY
+996 IYNNAETGSYVSAY
-1010 RTLNEE
+1010 QALNEE
-1016 YQSVMANE
+1016 YQNVMANE
-1024 YARVALEPGSTC
+1024 YARVTLEPGSTC

-1147 GSNNIVGWGDTAN
+1147 GSNNIVGWWDTAN
-1160 RNSHWYITLV
+1160 QNSHWYITLV

-1214 NSVEQGHST
+1214 NSVEQGHGT

-1239 TGTSLN
+1239 TGTTLN

-1299 FTTLASLTKDADGLP
+1299 FTTLASLTKDANGLP
-1314 GNERGV
+1314 GDVRGT
-1320 SYTSSTLGAVGTPYR
+1320 SYTSPTLGTIGTTYR

-1356 GLAELGLSRSASK
+1356 GLAELGLTRTEST
-1369 VNSKNTTKYNTLTDA
+1369 VNSSNTTKYTTLTDA

-1394 DANSLLANSDATQTE
+1394 DANTMLANAEATQTQ
-1409 LNNQYSTLET
+1409 LDDQYNTLET
-1419 AYNALLAA
+1419 AYSALLEA
-1427 YEDGENTELNAAKAE
+1427 YNAGENAELNAAKAA
-1442 LQTVIGNTQDLLDEC
+1442 LQTVIDNTQALLGEC

-1487 VVGGANDGGGVSALL
+1487 VVGGKSDGGGVSALL
-1502 DDDSS
+1502 DGDAT
-1507 TYFHSQWSGTAM
+1507 TYFHSQWSGTAVPD
-1519 SEDHYLQVDMGEG
+1519 DHYLQVDKGEG
-1532 NSIENFKFAYS
+1532 NLIDNFKFAYS
-1543 VRTPAEANGQS
+1543 VRNPDDNNGQS
-1554 PHPTVISVYASND
+1554 PHPTVISVYGSVD

-1581 DGSNP
+1581 DEDNP
-1586 LPDYTSRGTKW
+1586 LPDYTSYGTIW
-1597 TSSTIPARAPYRYL
+1597 TSSTIPARAAYRYL
-1611 RFVVTR
+1611 RFVVTGSR
-1617 SSGPAATQYGGHYFF
+1617 GPGKTQYGGHYFF
-1632 AMGDFWLT
+1632 AMGDFWL
-1640 KIARNATVADD
+1640 KIEKNVTVATD
-1651 ASQFVTSQ
+1651 ASQFVTQ
-1659 VLLETDD
+1659 QALLETNY
-1666 AIKAA
+1666 AIQSA
-1671 QTTYNMATSVDQLQQ
+1671 QTTHDMATTVDRMNAAASELQ
-1686 AKADLQTQYDVLNT
+1686 AQYDVLYQLQNP
-1700 LKNAPDRT
+1700 ADRT
-1708 DINAAIAALQSLYA
+1708 EINAAIAALQTLYA
-1722 DCFDDEAC
+1722 GCFDDAEC
-1730 TALKAAYQN
+1730 TTLKADYLN
-1739 SLNFTD
+1739 SLNPIND
-1745 EVLNAVTAA
+1745 ALNAVRAA

-1759 AVNANGLATADELT
+1759 TVNANGLATADELAA
-1773 EQITLLEA
+1773 QVPLLEA

-1795 PVKLTTDAENP
+1795 PVKLTTDTENP
-1806 TYYKIVINRDGNP
+1806 TYYKIVINRDGYP

-1826 AEDEE
+1826 DEGEE
-1831 NKIKLAA
+1831 NKIKLAT
-1838 FEAGNDRQGWYFI
+1838 FEPDNDRQGWYFV
-1851 KGSEAPK
+1851 KGTEAPK

-1871 ACIPTDFAE
+1871 ACTSGDFAQ
-1880 GPGKIK
+1880 GSGKII
-1886 SLSVTADCGTNEWVI
+1886 SQPVEAADCGTNEWVI

-1919 TENETMTTTT
+1919 TSGETPTTTT
-1929 FYMSNYGGVGNN
+1929 FYMSNYGGVSNN
-1941 MGFYNEATDAGSNFR
+1941 MGFYNQAGDPGSNFR
-1956 FEVVDIWGRIEAF
+1956 FEVVDIWGRSEAF

-1993 DLEDASAIG
+1993 DLQDASAIG
-2002 YYQPTLADAYTTAFN
+2002 YYSTALATAYTTAFN
-2017 NAGTQLNGYGTE
+2017 TATSQLAGWGTE
-2029 NVTDE
+2029 DVTDE
-2034 TLTAAYEALVAANE
+2034 TLTEAYDNLVAANE

-2065 AYPGENGNSYCG
+2065 AYPAENGYCSD
-2077 EALAYADP
+2077 ALAYADP
-2085 STHTAKWSKDKT
+2085 ASHTAMWNKSKET
-2097 ATDATAVWYFE
+2097 TDATAVWCFE

-2124 LTKDPAG
+2124 LTRDATGPYK
-2131 RRYQPRSLSES
+2131 PRTLSETT
-2142 DKQPVTFVPL
+2142 KQPVTFVRL

-2158 IKISGSTLHA
+2158 IMINGSPIHA
-2168 QGNGNAMVIFDGDA
+2168 QGSGNSLVVYPGDA

-2189 IEEADAAS
+2189 IEEADATA
-2197 VVHSLTMSAYGYA
+2197 VVHTLSMSSYGYA

-2257 TGVVLCGAEGSYSL
+2257 TGVVLCGAEGSYNLNYSA
-2271 YHSDSQAAAP
+2271 SEGTAP

-2288 SPYLRYLAGEDGT
+2288 SPYLRYLAGEAGT

-2319 LEYFADGSQSKTQET
+2319 LEYLADGSQSKTQET
-2334 GEIDESGNAITET
+2334 GET
-2347 VPIDDTDEGGYFRV
+2347 VSIDDTDDGGYFRV
-2361 SANKIFMAYAPS
+2361 SANKIYMAYAPS

-2401 NAVIYDVQGR
+2401 NAVIYDLQGR

-2430 VNAQNIR
+2430 VHAQNIR

>member
-18 AALVSKAQLSVLE
+18 AALVSKAQLTALE

-53 AGANGETVTSGSAP
+53 AGANGETATSTSTA

-91 RNMGNG
+91 RNLGNG
-97 LYLQGKGAGTRWQLV
+97 LYLQGKGASTRWQLV
-112 DAGTTDNTYLYLQTV
+112 DATTTDNTYLYLQTV

-138 VTTGKRL
+138 TTSGAKL

-150 SRNVVGWSSDN
+150 SRNVVGWSSDK

-168 TRVDIDAATI
+168 AQVPINEATI
-178 AENWTQLETVM
+178 ENNWTALETVLF
-189 YTDAQVSSFQSAL
+189 TDSQISAFQTAL
-202 DALFTDKACTNLQ
+202 DAIFTDKACTTLR
-215 SSYASKSEEQLTADA
+215 SGYASMTEATLTSDDK
-230 QYLALPPTLRNMV
+230 YRALPTALQAMV

-291 DCTNSGLGINVHTN
+291 NCTNSGLGINVHTN

-311 IFGNYRQVLFVM
+311 IFGNYRQPLFVM

-344 GGNYNDGVALHQGL
+344 GGNYNDGVELHQGL
-358 NVIPYWG
+358 NVIHYWG

-377 TLKKWDGKTNKAD
+377 TLKSWNGSTNKAD

-460 CVYPKGDNEAD
+460 CVYPKGDNEGD
-471 WDYYAARN
+471 WDYYAERN

-574 DGTENFGA
+574 DGTENFGC

-664 AVWYDGR
+664 ALWYDGR

-687 QAYNTDGHDFFT
+687 EAYNTEGHDFFT

-741 YDQQGNTSL
+741 YDQQGSTSL

-778 DKRFVGDYY
+778 DKRFVGDYS

-867 LTVSDGVAQ
+867 LTVTDGTAQ

-885 FFVYDADGKLL
+885 FFIYDADGKLL

-910 ASAIAKGTAVVTVLT
+910 VSAIAKGTAVVTVLT

-996 IYNDAETGSFVSAY
+996 IYNDVETGSFVSAY

-1053 TNTTDGTT
+1053 TTTTDGNTTT

-1114 TLLVGSTAYGYTLL
+1114 TLLVGSTAYGYTLI

-1160 RNSHWYITLV
+1160 ENSHWYITLV

-1214 NSVEQGHST
+1214 NSVEQGHGT

-1228 GDLTTYYHSEW
+1228 GDLSTYYHSQW
-1239 TGTSLN
+1239 TGTSLD

-1273 AGNADAPTAITVAGS
+1273 AANADAPTAITVAGS
-1288 NTVDSEGNVSD
+1288 NTVDSEGNVSE
-1299 FTTLASLTKDADGLP
+1299 FTTLASLTKDANGLP
-1314 GNERGV
+1314 GDVRGT
-1320 SYTSSTLGAVGTPYR
+1320 SYTSPTLGTLGTGYR
-1335 FIRLTVTNA
+1335 FLRLTVTNA

-1356 GLAELGLSRSASK
+1356 GLSELGLTRTEST
-1369 VNSKNTTKYNTLTDA
+1369 VNSSNTTKYTTLTNA
-1384 TLIAAADAMV
+1384 ILIAAADALG
-1394 DANSLLANSDATQTE
+1394 DANTLLANAEATQTD
-1409 LNNQYSTLET
+1409 LYNQYTALET

-1427 YEDGENTELNAAKAE
+1427 YNAGENAELNAAKAG
-1442 LQTVIGNTQDLLDEC
+1442 LKAVIDNTQALLDAC

-1473 AAAAYYISSNADQN
+1473 ADAAYYISSNADQN

-1502 DDDSS
+1502 DQNSS
-1507 TYFHSQWSGTAM
+1507 TYFHSQWSGTAV

-1532 NSIENFKFAYS
+1532 NLIDNFKFAYS
-1543 VRTPAEANGQS
+1543 VRTPPNQGQS

-1581 DGSNP
+1581 DESNP
-1586 LPDYTSRGTKW
+1586 LPDYSSHGTIW
-1597 TSSTIPARAPYRYL
+1597 TSSTIPAQAAYRYL
-1611 RFVVTR
+1611 RFVVTGSR
-1617 SSGPAATQYGGHYFF
+1617 GPGDTQYGGHNFF
-1632 AMGDFWLT
+1632 AMGDFWLK
-1640 KIARNATVADD
+1640 KIEKNVTVATD
-1651 ASQFVTSQ
+1651 ASQFITQQ
-1659 VLLETDD
+1659 VLIETND
-1666 AIKAA
+1666 AIQSA
-1671 QTTYNMATSVDQLQQ
+1671 QTTYDMATTVDRMNAAAAELQ
-1686 AKADLQTQYDVLNT
+1686 AQYDVLYQLQNP
-1700 LKNAPDRT
+1700 ADRT
-1708 DINAAIAALQSLYA
+1708 EINAAIAALQTLYA
-1722 DCFDDEAC
+1722 GCFDDAEC
-1730 TALKAAYQN
+1730 TTLKAAYLN
-1739 SLNFTD
+1739 SLNPIND
-1745 EVLNAVTAA
+1745 ALNSVRAA

-1759 AVNANGLATADELT
+1759 TVNANGLATAYDLAA
-1773 EQITLLEA
+1773 QVPLLEA

-1795 PVKLTTDAENP
+1795 PVKLTTDTENP
-1806 TYYKIVINRDGNP
+1806 TYYKIIINRNGYP

-1826 AEDEE
+1826 NEGSE

-1838 FEAGNDRQGWYFI
+1838 FEAGNDRQGWYFV
-1851 KGSEAPK
+1851 KGTEAPK

-1880 GPGKIK
+1880 GAGKII
-1886 SLSVTADCGTNEWVI
+1886 SQEVTADCGTNEWVI

-1919 TENETMTTTT
+1919 ISGETMTTTT
-1929 FYMSNYGGVGNN
+1929 LYMSNYGGVSNN
-1941 MGFYNEATDAGSNFR
+1941 MGFYNQAGDRGSNFR
-1956 FEVVDIWGRIEAF
+1956 FEEVDIWGRSDAY
-1969 YTLYNYYHETAKF
+1969 YTLYNYYHNEAKF
-1982 DLTTTENAFPA
+1982 DLTTTENTFPA
-1993 DLEDASAIG
+1993 DFKDASAIG

-2017 NAGTQLNGYGTE
+2017 AATSQLAGWGTE
-2029 NVTDE
+2029 AVTDE
-2034 TLTAAYEALVAANE
+2034 RLTAAYEALVAANE

-2065 AYPGENGNSYCG
+2065 ASTSATYCTN
-2077 EALAYADP
+2077 ALAYADVT
-2085 STHTAKWSKDKT
+2085 SHTAKWSKDKVN
-2097 ATDATAVWYFE
+2097 TDATAVWYFE
-2108 QDGSNYYLR
+2108 QDGSSYYLR

-2124 LTKDPAG
+2124 LTNDATG
-2131 RRYQPRSLSES
+2131 QNQPRSLSETT
-2142 DKQPVTFVPL
+2142 KHPVTVSPL
-2152 GGGVLN
+2152 GSNQLN
-2158 IKISGSTLHA
+2158 VWLNGSLLHA
-2168 QGNGNAMVIFDGDA
+2168 QQSGNALVNWDGGL
-2182 NSASAWR
+2182 NSPSAWY
-2189 IEEADAAS
+2189 IEEVDVAD
-2197 VVHSLTMSAYGYA
+2197 VVHTLSMSSYGYA

-2319 LEYFADGSQSKTQET
+2319 LEYFADGSQSYTQET
-2334 GEIDESGNAITET
+2334 GETDESGNAITET
-2347 VPIDDTDEGGYFRV
+2347 VSIDDTDNGGYFRV
-2361 SANKIFMAYAPS
+2361 SANKIYMAYAPS

-2401 NAVIYDVQGR
+2401 NAVIYDLQGR
-2411 RLARITQPGLYI
+2411 RMTRITQPGLYI

-2430 VNAQNIR
+2430 VSAQNIR

>member
-18 AALVSKAQLSVLE
+18 AALVSKAQLSALV

-53 AGANGETVTSGSAP
+53 AGANGETVTSGSDA

-84 GVNTYRL
+84 GVKTYRL

-97 LYLQGKGAGTRWQLV
+97 LYLQGKGASTRWQLV
-112 DAGTTDNTYLYLQTV
+112 DAGTTGNTYLYLQTV

-138 VTTGKRL
+138 VTTGKKL

-168 TRVDIDAATI
+168 APVDIDAATI

-189 YTDAQVSSFQSAL
+189 YTDAQVSSFQTAL
-202 DALFTDKACTNLQ
+202 DYIFTDNACTTLR
-215 SSYASKSEEQLTADA
+215 SGYASMTETALTADT
-230 QYLALPPTLRNMV
+230 QYQALPSTLQAMV

-251 GNATL
+251 GKATL

-291 DCTNSGLGINVHTN
+291 NCTNSGLGINVHTN

-311 IFGNYRQVLFVM
+311 IFGNYRQPLFVM
-323 VDQEVPA
+323 VDQEVPT

-344 GGNYNDGVALHQGL
+344 AGNYNDGVALHQGL

-377 TLKKWDGKTNKAD
+377 TLKSWDGKTNKAN

-429 DDGRNL
+429 DNGRNL
-435 TSLETHLT
+435 TTLETHLT

-460 CVYPKGDNEAD
+460 CIYPKGDNEGD
-471 WDYYAARN
+471 WDYYAERN

-501 QAHPDYCTSYWFNKQ
+501 EAHPDYCTSYWFNKQ
-516 NDGSRRVNVT
+516 EDSTRRVNIA

-544 LLSEE
+544 LLSKE

-560 WDETKHDIFTYTGN
+560 WDATKHDIFTYTGN
-574 DGTENFGA
+574 DGTENFGV

-616 PDIIGGMTN
+616 PDIIGKMTD
-625 ENTTGGVM
+625 ESSTGGVM

-644 QQLLNMRGLTEVS
+644 QTLLNMSGLTEVS

-687 QAYNTDGHDFFT
+687 EAYNTEGNDFFT

-741 YDQQGNTSL
+741 YDQQGSTSL

-778 DKRFVGDYY
+778 DKRFVGDYS

-794 QADIDAAIASVK
+794 QADIDAAIDSVK

-867 LTVSDGVAQ
+867 LTVTDGTAQ

-885 FFVYDADGKLL
+885 FFIYDADGKLL

-925 ADGQVTEV
+925 AGGQVTEV

-941 ESLIKGALDKT
+941 ESLIKGALDKA

-957 LVDDG
+957 MVDEGG
-962 TGIDGNGTDDY
+962 TNGY
-973 TKVGFFK
+973 TKVGFYK
-980 KPAVEKLQTLY
+980 QPAVVKLQALY
-991 TQVLR
+991 TQAR
-996 IYNDAETGSFVSAY
+996 TIYNDAETGSYVSAY
-1010 RTLNEE
+1010 QALNEE
-1016 YQSVMANE
+1016 YRSVVANE
-1024 YARVALEPGSTC
+1024 YARVTFVPGSTC
-1036 VLVNKNANTRY
+1036 VLVNKNNKTLY
-1047 LSEAEV
+1047 LSEVEETSTAE
-1053 TNTTDGTT
+1053 DGTT
-1061 TRKVITSAVSG
+1061 TSTKKVSTTNVSG
-1072 GVVVT
+1072 GVVVAN
-1077 SVPEAGQWV
+1077 VPEAGQWV
-1086 FEAGSTADT
+1086 FETGSAADT
-1095 YYLKNKRYGDY
+1095 YYLKNKSYGDY
-1106 AAALSQSQ
+1106 AANLVESVG
-1114 TLLVGSTAYGYTLL
+1114 LLVGSTPYGYTLL
-1128 DNEDGSWGIK
+1128 DNGDGSWGIK
-1138 YNEQLIHKD
+1138 YSDNNQLIHKD

-1160 RNSHWYITLV
+1160 QNSHWYITMVSKDETLV
-1170 SKNEVMVAQTN
+1170 SQTN
-1181 LRELVEKTQA
+1181 LRELAEKTQA
-1191 LIDQMADVSVK
+1191 LIDQMANVSVK

-1239 TGTSLN
+1239 TGTTLN

-1273 AGNADAPTAITVAGS
+1273 ASNADAPTAITVAGS

-1299 FTTLASLTKDADGLP
+1299 FTTLVTLTKDGNGLP
-1314 GNERGV
+1314 GDVRGA
-1320 SYTSSTLGAVGTPYR
+1320 SYISPVLATEDTGYR

-1344 THSGTVNGHHWF
+1344 THSGTINGHHWF
-1356 GLAELGLSRSASK
+1356 GLAELGLSR
-1369 VNSKNTTKYNTLTDA
+1369 NTSQVVSSNTAKYTTLTNEA
-1384 TLIAAADAMV
+1384 LIDAADAMV
-1394 DANSLLANSDATQTE
+1394 EARTLLANAGATKTE
-1409 LNNQYSTLET
+1409 LDDQYNTLEAAYNILLN
-1419 AYNALLAA
+1419 AYNA
-1427 YEDGENTELNAAKAE
+1427 GEKAELDAAKAE
-1442 LQTVIGNTQDLLDEC
+1442 LKTVIDNTTTLLAEC
-1457 GTVEKT
+1457 GSVETT
-1463 ETALTLQCTD
+1463 ETAITLQCTD
-1473 AAAAYYISSNADQN
+1473 EAADYYISSNADQN
-1487 VVGGANDGGGVSALL
+1487 VVGDKSDGGGVSALL
-1502 DDDSS
+1502 DGDAT
-1507 TYFHSQWSGTAM
+1507 TYFHSQWSGTAVPD
-1519 SEDHYLQVDMGEG
+1519 DHYLQVDMGASNVIEG
-1532 NSIENFKFAYS
+1532 LKFAYS
-1543 VRTPAEANGQS
+1543 VRNPDDNNGQS
-1554 PHPTVISVYASND
+1554 PHPTVISVYGSVD

-1581 DGSNP
+1581 DEDNP
-1586 LPDYTSRGTKW
+1586 LPAYTSKGTKW
-1597 TSSTIPARAPYRYL
+1597 TSTVIRANVPCRYL
-1611 RFVVTR
+1611 RFVVTG
-1617 SSGPAATQYGGHYFF
+1617 SQGPGNNSHGGHSFF

-1640 KIARNATVADD
+1640 KVERNISLEETAG
-1651 ASQFVTSQ
+1651 QFVTQ
-1659 VLLETDD
+1659 QHVLDTYE
-1666 AIKAA
+1666 AIRAA
-1671 QTTYNMATSVDQLQQ
+1671 QTSYDMSTSVDQLNTAKTELQ
-1686 AKADLQTQYDVLNT
+1686 AQYDLL
-1700 LKNAPDRT
+1700 LKLQNPADRT
-1708 DINAAIAALQSLYA
+1708 AINAAIAALQTLYA
-1722 DCFDDEAC
+1722 GCFDDAEC
-1730 TALKAAYQN
+1730 TTLKADYLN
-1739 SLNFTD
+1739 SLNPIND
-1745 EVLNAVTAA
+1745 VLNAVRAA

-1759 AVNANGLATADELT
+1759 TVNANGLATAEELDA
-1773 EQITLLEA
+1773 QVTLLEA

-1795 PVKLTTDAENP
+1795 PVKLTIDTENP
-1806 TYYKIVINRDGNP
+1806 TYYKIVINRDGYP

-1826 AEDEE
+1826 GEGQE
-1831 NKIKLAA
+1831 NKIKLAT
-1838 FEAGNDRQGWYFI
+1838 FEAGNDRQGWYFV
-1851 KGSEAPK
+1851 KGTEAPK

-1866 PDLVV
+1866 PELVV
-1871 ACIPTDFAE
+1871 ACTSGDFAQ
-1880 GPGKIK
+1880 GPGKII
-1886 SLSVTADCGTNEWVI
+1886 SQPVEAADCGTNEWVI

-1929 FYMSNYGGVGNN
+1929 FYMSNYGGVSWN
-1941 MGFYNEATDAGSNFR
+1941 MGFYNQATDPGSNFR
-1956 FEVVDIWGRIEAF
+1956 FEEVDIWGRSDAY
-1969 YTLYNYYHETAKF
+1969 YTLYNYYHNEAKF
-1982 DLTTTENAFPA
+1982 DLTTTENNAFPA

-2002 YYQPTLADAYTTAFN
+2002 YYQTTLADAYTTAFN
-2017 NAGTQLNGYGTE
+2017 TATSQLEGWGTE
-2029 NVTDE
+2029 GVTDE

-2065 AYPGENGNSYCG
+2065 ASTSATYCTN
-2077 EALAYADP
+2077 ALAYADVT
-2085 STHTAKWSKDKT
+2085 SHTAKWSKDKVKT
-2097 ATDATAVWYFE
+2097 HATAVWYFE

-2124 LTKDPAG
+2124 LTNDVTG
-2131 RRYQPRSLSES
+2131 QNQSRSLSETT
-2142 DKQPVTFVPL
+2142 KHPVTVSPL
-2152 GGGVLN
+2152 GSNQLN
-2158 IKISGSTLHA
+2158 VWLNGSLLHA
-2168 QGNGNAMVIFDGDA
+2168 QQSGNALVNWDGGL
-2182 NSASAWR
+2182 NSPSAWY
-2189 IEEADAAS
+2189 IEEVDVAD
-2197 VVHSLTMSAYGYA
+2197 VVHTLSMSSYGYA

-2220 PTGLQAYYIKQGE
+2220 PTGLQAYYVKQGE

-2271 YHSDSQAAAP
+2271 NYSASEGTAP

-2319 LEYFADGSQSKTQET
+2319 LEYFANGSQSYTQET
-2334 GEIDESGNAITET
+2334 GET
-2347 VPIDDTDEGGYFRV
+2347 VSIDDTDNGGYFRV
-2361 SANKIFMAYAPS
+2361 SANKIYMAYAPS

-2401 NAVIYDVQGR
+2401 NAVIYDLQGR
-2411 RLARITQPGLYI
+2411 RITRITQPGLYI

>member
-53 AGANGETVTSGSAP
+53 AGANGETATSTSTA

-78 VKDNGS
+78 VKDN
-84 GVNTYRL
+84 TYRL
-91 RNMGNG
+91 RNLGNG

-230 QYLALPPTLRNMV
+230 QYLALPSTLQAMV

-251 GNATL
+251 GKATL

-291 DCTNSGLGINVHTN
+291 NCTNSGLGINVHTN

-311 IFGNYRQVLFVM
+311 IFGNYRQPLFVM

-344 GGNYNDGVALHQGL
+344 GGNYNDGVELHQGL

-377 TLKKWDGKTNKAD
+377 TLKSWDGETNKAD

-460 CVYPKGDNEAD
+460 CVYPKGDNEGD
-471 WDYYAARN
+471 WDYYAERN

-560 WDETKHDIFTYTGN
+560 QDETKHDIFTYTGN
-574 DGTENFGA
+574 DGAENFGV

-593 GITLSTG
+593 AITLSTG
-600 YMSGGW
+600 YMSGGS

-687 QAYNTDGHDFFT
+687 EAYNTEGHDFFT

-741 YDQQGNTSL
+741 YDQQGSTSL

-761 GEDLTEFF
+761 GENLTEFF

-778 DKRFVGDYY
+778 DKRFVGDYS

-885 FFVYDADGKLL
+885 FFIYDADGKLL

-962 TGIDGNGTDDY
+962 TGIDGNGSDDY

-980 KPAVEKLQTLY
+980 KPAVAKLQTLY

-1053 TNTTDGTT
+1053 TTTTDGNTTT

-1147 GSNNIVGWGDTAN
+1147 GSNNIVGWWDTAN
-1160 RNSHWYITLV
+1160 QNSHWYITLV

-1214 NSVEQGHST
+1214 NSVEQGHGT

-1228 GDLTTYYHSEW
+1228 GDLSTYYHSEW
-1239 TGTSLN
+1239 TGTSLD

-1260 EQFTFNYVTLPTS
+1260 EQFTFNYVTLPS
-1273 AGNADAPTAITVAGS
+1273 DAGNTDAPTAITVAGS
-1288 NTVDSEGNVSD
+1288 NTVDSEGNVSE
-1299 FTTLASLTKDADGLP
+1299 FTTLASLTKDANGLP
-1314 GNERGV
+1314 GDVRGT
-1320 SYTSSTLGAVGTPYR
+1320 SYTSPTLGTLGTGYR

-1356 GLAELGLSRSASK
+1356 GLSELGLTRTEST
-1369 VNSKNTTKYNTLTDA
+1369 VNSSNTTKYTTLTNA
-1384 TLIAAADAMV
+1384 ILIAAADALG
-1394 DANSLLANSDATQTE
+1394 DANTLLANAEATQTE
-1409 LNNQYSTLET
+1409 LENQYTTLET

-1427 YEDGENTELNAAKAE
+1427 YENGENAELDEAKAA
-1442 LQTVIGNTQDLLDEC
+1442 LKTVIDNTTTLLAECGSVTFTPANFPLQSTDENAVGYLYCNKPYTSRNNGDYSVAGTDGYHLLD
-1457 GTVEKT
+1457 GD
-1463 ETALTLQCTD
+1463 LTTYLHTD
-1473 AAAAYYISSNADQN
+1473 Y
-1487 VVGGANDGGGVSALL
+1487 
-1502 DDDSS
+1502 
-1507 TYFHSQWSGTAM
+1507 SGTA
-1519 SEDHYLQVDMGEG
+1519 STEDHYLRVYCGEEGIEQFTFTYTTRNAGDGQPTSMVVEGCNEVDGTYTELATLTSAANGLPTSHSTVYNSEVMGTDGVAYKYIRFRVTG
-1532 NSIENFKFAYS
+1532 NSKDEK
-1543 VRTPAEANGQS
+1543 
-1554 PHPTVISVYASND
+1554 
-1567 GSDFSQL
+1567 
-1574 LATFKST
+1574 K
-1581 DGSNP
+1581 
-1586 LPDYTSRGTKW
+1586 
-1597 TSSTIPARAPYRYL
+1597 
-1611 RFVVTR
+1611 
-1617 SSGPAATQYGGHYFF
+1617 GGHYWFCLAEF
-1632 AMGDFWLT
+1632 GMSRVT
-1640 KIARNATVADD
+1640 KYSVSLGENRGMATESDLID
-1651 ASQFVTSQ
+1651 TY
-1659 VLLETDD
+1659 D
-1666 AIKAA
+1666 AIQAA
-1671 QTTYNMATSVDQLQQ
+1671 QASYDMATSVDQLNTAKTELQ
-1686 AKADLQTQYDVLNT
+1686 AQYDLLHKLQNP
-1700 LKNAPDRT
+1700 ADRT
-1708 DINAAIAALQSLYA
+1708 AINAALEALQTLYA
-1722 DCFDDEAC
+1722 GCFDDAEC
-1730 TALKAAYQN
+1730 TTLKADYLN
-1739 SLNFTD
+1739 SLNPIND
-1745 EVLNAVTAA
+1745 VLNAVRAA

-1759 AVNANGLATADELT
+1759 TVNANGLATAEELA
-1773 EQITLLEA
+1773 EQVELLDA
-1781 QKAALQEA
+1781 KKAALQEA

-1795 PVKLTTDAENP
+1795 PVKLTTDTENP
-1806 TYYKIVINRDGNP
+1806 TYYKIIIKRNGYP

-1826 AEDEE
+1826 NEGSE

-1838 FEAGNDRQGWYFI
+1838 FEAGNDRQGWYFV
-1851 KGSEAPK
+1851 KGTEAPK

-1880 GPGKIK
+1880 GAGKIF
-1886 SLSVTADCGTNEWVI
+1886 SQEVTADCGTNEWVI

-1919 TENETMTTTT
+1919 TTTSDETTTTTTTT
-1929 FYMSNYGGVGNN
+1929 FYMSNHGGVDWN
-1941 MGFYNEATDAGSNFR
+1941 MGFYNDATDPGSNFR
-1956 FEVVDIWGRIEAF
+1956 FEEVDIWGRSEAF
-1969 YTLYNYYHETAKF
+1969 YTLYNYYHGTAKF
-1982 DLTTTENAFPA
+1982 DLTTTDNAFPA
-1993 DLEDASAIG
+1993 DLQAPSAIG
-2002 YYQPTLADAYTTAFN
+2002 YYPTALADAYTTAFN
-2017 NAGTQLNGYGTE
+2017 TAGTQLDGYGTE
-2029 NVTDE
+2029 GVTDE

-2055 ATDKFYVLRN
+2055 STDKFYVLRS
-2065 AYPGENGNSYCG
+2065 ACTSATYCTN
-2077 EALAYADP
+2077 ALAYADLA
-2085 STHTAKWSKDKT
+2085 THSAMWSKDKA
-2097 ATDATAVWYFE
+2097 ATDATAVWQFE
-2108 QDGSNYYLR
+2108 QEAGNCYLR

-2124 LTKDPAG
+2124 LNNQATGDNAT
-2131 RRYQPRSLSES
+2131 RSLSETV
-2142 DKQPVTFVPL
+2142 KHPVTLSPL
-2152 GGGVLN
+2152 GRNQLN
-2158 IKISGSTLHA
+2158 VRL
-2168 QGNGNAMVIFDGDA
+2168 NGNLLYAQEWGNALVNWAGGL
-2182 NSASAWR
+2182 NSPSAWY
-2189 IEEADAAS
+2189 IEEVNAAE
-2197 VVHSLTMSAYGYA
+2197 VVHTLSMSRYGYA

-2220 PTGLQAYYIKQGE
+2220 PAGLQAYYIKQGE

-2257 TGVVLCGAEGSYSL
+2257 TGVVLRGAQGSYSL
-2271 YHSDSQAAAP
+2271 NYSASAGTAP
-2281 ADNLLSG
+2281 ANNLLSG
-2288 SPYLRYLAGEDGT
+2288 SPYRRYLAGQEGT
-2301 NYYLFGVMDGQV
+2301 NYYLFGVMNEQV

-2319 LEYFADGSQSKTQET
+2319 LEYLADGSQSYTQNTDKT
-2334 GEIDESGNAITET
+2334 DEDGNPITET
-2347 VPIDDTDEGGYFRV
+2347 ISVDDTDNGGYFRV
-2361 SANKIFMAYAPS
+2361 SANKIYMAYRPS
-2373 AGGNAMAFHF
+2373 AGENAMAFHF

-2391 IGQLQGRIPE
+2391 IGQLQGRISE

-2411 RLARITQPGLYI
+2411 RLARITLPGLYI

>member
-18 AALVSKAQLSVLE
+18 AALVSKAQLTALE

-53 AGANGETVTSGSAP
+53 AGANGETATSTSTA

-84 GVNTYRL
+84 GVKTYRL
-91 RNMGNG
+91 RNLGNG
-97 LYLQGKGAGTRWQLV
+97 LYLQGKGASTRWRLV
-112 DAGTTDNTYLYLQTV
+112 DATTTDNTYLYLQTV

-138 VTTGKRL
+138 TTSGAKL

-168 TRVDIDAATI
+168 AQVSIDAATI
-178 AENWTQLETVM
+178 ENNWTALETVKF
-189 YTDAQVSSFQSAL
+189 TDSQISAYQTAL
-202 DALFTDKACTNLQ
+202 DAIFTDKACTTLR
-215 SSYASKSEEQLTADA
+215 SGYASMTEATLTSDDK
-230 QYLALPPTLRNMV
+230 YRALPTTLQAMV

-291 DCTNSGLGINVHTN
+291 NCTNSGLGINVHTN

-311 IFGNYRQVLFVM
+311 IFGNYRQPLFVM

-344 GGNYNDGVALHQGL
+344 GGNYNDGVELHQGL

-377 TLKKWDGKTNKAD
+377 TLKSWDGKTNKAD

-400 IHIEGGNINGFYNA
+400 IHIEGGKINGFYNA

-460 CVYPKGDNEAD
+460 CVYPKGDNEGD
-471 WDYYAARN
+471 WDYYAERN

-574 DGTENFGA
+574 DGAENFGV

-616 PDIIGGMTN
+616 SGIIGGMTN
-625 ENTTGGVM
+625 ENTTGGAM

-687 QAYNTDGHDFFT
+687 EAYNTEGHDFFT

-741 YDQQGNTSL
+741 YDQQGSTSL

-778 DKRFVGDYY
+778 DKRFVGDYS

-962 TGIDGNGTDDY
+962 TGIDGNGSDDY

-980 KPAVEKLQTLY
+980 KPAVAKLQTLY

-1160 RNSHWYITLV
+1160 ENSHWYITLV

-1214 NSVEQGHST
+1214 NSVEQGHGT

-1228 GDLTTYYHSEW
+1228 GDLSTYYHSQW
-1239 TGTSLN
+1239 TGTSLD
-1245 EDHYLQIDCGEGSSL
+1245 EDHYLQIDCGEASSL

-1273 AGNADAPTAITVAGS
+1273 AANADAPTAITVAGS
-1288 NTVDSEGNVSD
+1288 NTVDSEGNVSE
-1299 FTTLASLTKDADGLP
+1299 FTTLASLTKDANGLP
-1314 GNERGV
+1314 GDVRGT
-1320 SYTSSTLGAVGTPYR
+1320 SYTSPTLGTLGTGYR

-1356 GLAELGLSRSASK
+1356 GLSELGLTRTEST
-1369 VNSKNTTKYNTLTDA
+1369 VNSSNTTKYTTLTNA
-1384 TLIAAADAMV
+1384 ILIAAADALG
-1394 DANSLLANSDATQTE
+1394 DANTLLANAEATQTE
-1409 LNNQYSTLET
+1409 LENQYTTLET

-1427 YEDGENTELNAAKAE
+1427 YENGENAELNAAKAGLME
-1442 LQTVIGNTQDLLDEC
+1442 VIDNTTTLLAEC
-1457 GTVEKT
+1457 GSVETT
-1463 ETALTLQCTD
+1463 ETAITLQCTD
-1473 AAAAYYISSNADQN
+1473 EAADYYISSNADQN
-1487 VVGGANDGGGVSALL
+1487 VVGGKSDGGGVSALL
-1502 DDDSS
+1502 DGDAT
-1507 TYFHSQWSGTAM
+1507 TYFHSQWSGTAVPD
-1519 SEDHYLQVDMGEG
+1519 DHYLQVDMGASNVIEG
-1532 NSIENFKFAYS
+1532 LKFAYS
-1543 VRTPAEANGQS
+1543 VRNPDDNNGQS
-1554 PHPTVISVYASND
+1554 PHPTVISVYGSVD

-1581 DGSNP
+1581 DEDNP
-1586 LPDYTSRGTKW
+1586 LPAYTSKGTKW
-1597 TSSTIPARAPYRYL
+1597 TSTVIRANVPCRYL
-1611 RFVVTR
+1611 RFVVTG
-1617 SSGPAATQYGGHYFF
+1617 SQGPGNNSYGGHSFF

-1640 KIARNATVADD
+1640 KVERNISLEETAG
-1651 ASQFVTSQ
+1651 QFVTQ
-1659 VLLETDD
+1659 QHVLDTYE
-1666 AIKAA
+1666 AIRAA
-1671 QTTYNMATSVDQLQQ
+1671 QTSYDMSTSVEQLNTAKTELQ
-1686 AKADLQTQYDVLNT
+1686 AQYDVLYQLQNP
-1700 LKNAPDRT
+1700 ADRIA
-1708 DINAAIAALQSLYA
+1708 INAAIAALQTLYA
-1722 DCFDDEAC
+1722 GCFDDAEC
-1730 TALKAAYQN
+1730 TTLKAAYQN
-1739 SLNFTD
+1739 SLNPID
-1745 EVLNAVTAA
+1745 DVLNAVPAA

-1759 AVNANGLATADELT
+1759 TVNANGLATADELAA
-1773 EQITLLEA
+1773 QVTLLEA

-1795 PVKLTTDAENP
+1795 PVKLTTDTENP
-1806 TYYKIVINRDGNP
+1806 TYYKIIINRNGYP

-1826 AEDEE
+1826 DEGSE
-1831 NKIKLAA
+1831 NKIKLAT
-1838 FEAGNDRQGWYFI
+1838 FEAGNDRQGWYFV
-1851 KGSEAPK
+1851 KGTEAPK

-1866 PDLVV
+1866 PSLVV
-1871 ACIPTDFAE
+1871 ACIPSDFTE
-1880 GPGKIK
+1880 GAGKII
-1886 SLSVTADCGTNEWVI
+1886 SQEVTADCGTNEWVI

-1919 TENETMTTTT
+1919 TSGETTTTTT
-1929 FYMSNYGGVGNN
+1929 FYMSNHGGVTWN
-1941 MGFYNEATDAGSNFR
+1941 MGFYNVSDDRGSNFR
-1956 FEVVDIWGRIEAF
+1956 FEEVDIWDRSNAY
-1969 YTLYNYYHETAKF
+1969 YTLYNYYHNEAKF
-1982 DLTTTENAFPA
+1982 DLTTTENTFPA
-1993 DLEDASAIG
+1993 DFKDASAIG

-2017 NAGTQLNGYGTE
+2017 TATSQLAGWGAE
-2029 NVTDE
+2029 DVTDE
-2034 TLTAAYEALVAANE
+2034 TLTEAYDNLVAANE

-2065 AYPGENGNSYCG
+2065 ASTSATYCTN
-2077 EALAYADP
+2077 ALAYADVT
-2085 STHTAKWSKDKT
+2085 SHTAKWSKDKVN
-2097 ATDATAVWYFE
+2097 TDATAVWYFE

-2124 LTKDPAG
+2124 LTNDVTG
-2131 RRYQPRSLSES
+2131 QNQSRSLSETTRH
-2142 DKQPVTFVPL
+2142 PVTVSPL
-2152 GGGVLN
+2152 GSNQLN
-2158 IKISGSTLHA
+2158 VRLNGSLLHA
-2168 QGNGNAMVIFDGDA
+2168 QQSGNALVNWDGGL
-2182 NSASAWR
+2182 NSPSAWY
-2189 IEEADAAS
+2189 IEEVDVAD
-2197 VVHSLTMSAYGYA
+2197 VVHTLSMSSYGYA

-2319 LEYFADGSQSKTQET
+2319 LEYFADGSQSYTQET
-2334 GEIDESGNAITET
+2334 GET
-2347 VPIDDTDEGGYFRV
+2347 VSIDDTDNGGYFRV
-2361 SANKIFMAYAPS
+2361 SANKIYMAYAPS

-2401 NAVIYDVQGR
+2401 NAVIYDLQGR

>member
-18 AALVSKAQLSVLE
+18 AALVSKAQLSALE
-31 QGKVYRFT
+31 VGKVYRFT
-39 NVGQS
+39 NVGQP
-44 SYALAATTL
+44 SYALAATTT
-53 AGANGETVTSGSAP
+53 AGANGTTATSTATVD
-67 ADYPQLWYVSE
+67 DYPQLWYVSE
-78 VKDNGS
+78 VIG
-84 GVNTYRL
+84 NTYRL
-91 RNMGNG
+91 RNLGNG
-97 LYLQGKGAGTRWQLV
+97 LYLQGNGQSTRWKMV
-112 DAGTTDNTYLYLQTV
+112 DENTTTDTYLYLQTV
-127 GTTHNTLSVDN
+127 GSTHNTLSVDN
-138 VTTGKRL
+138 TTGGYKL

-150 SRNVVGWSSDN
+150 SLNVVGWSSDN

-168 TRVDIDAATI
+168 TEVTI
-178 AENWTQLETVM
+178 SSTDLEANWDDLSNINFTETQITK
-189 YTDAQVSSFQSAL
+189 FQTAL
-202 DALFTDKACTNLQ
+202 DAIFTDKACTTLQ
-215 SSYASKSEEQLTADA
+215 SGYASMSETALTNDT
-230 QYLALPPTLRNMV
+230 QYKALPTTLQAMV

-264 YDSSKPAWDGDYAKR
+264 YDTSKPAWDGDYAKR
-279 FRIQNYEVYTER
+279 FRIQNYELYTER

-311 IFGNYRQVLFVM
+311 IFGNYRQNLYVM

-344 GGNYNDGVALHQGL
+344 GGNYNDGVELHQGL
-358 NVIPYWG
+358 NIIPYWG

-377 TLKKWDGKTNKAD
+377 TLKSWDDEKKTNKAD
-390 FDLTDFPDMK
+390 FDLTEFPDIK

-429 DDGRNL
+429 DNGRDL
-435 TSLETHLT
+435 KTLETHLT
-443 KADGTLTAENDN
+443 KADCTQTAENDN

-460 CVYPKGDNEAD
+460 CIYPKGDNEGD
-471 WDYYAARN
+471 WDYYAERN
-479 VMEDLTIMGR
+479 VMEDLTILGR

-501 QAHPDYCTSYWFNKQ
+501 SGHPDYCTSYWFNKQ
-516 NDGSRRVNVT
+516 SDGSRRVNIA
-526 QWLERWDRIMMSE
+526 QWVERWDRIMMSE

-549 EMAEANARYHA
+549 DMAEANARYHA

-574 DGTENFGA
+574 DGTENFGV

-593 GITLSTG
+593 AITLSTG

-625 ENTTGGVM
+625 ESTAGGVM

-687 QAYNTDGHDFFT
+687 EAYNTEGYDFFT

-741 YDQQGNTSL
+741 YDQQGSTSL

-778 DKRFVGDYY
+778 NKRFVGDYS

-794 QADIDAAIASVK
+794 QKDIDDAIASVK

-836 RAWWDG
+836 RVWWDG

-848 GGYTSFQ
+848 GGYTSYQ
-855 DETKSPV
+855 DETSSPV

-867 LTVSDGVAQ
+867 LTVTNGTAQ

-885 FFVYDADGKLL
+885 FFIYDADGNLL
-896 AFSSDYSFPVNDAT
+896 AFSSDYSFPVSEA
-910 ASAIAKGTAVVTVLT
+910 AAAAIAKGTAVVSVLT
-925 ADGQVTEV
+925 ADGQKTEV
-933 AYEGSTAA
+933 AYESSTAA
-941 ESLIKGALDKT
+941 ESLIKGALDKA

-957 LVDDG
+957 VVDEG
-962 TGIDGNGTDDY
+962 TGIDDTGSDDY
-973 TKVGFFK
+973 TKVGFYK
-980 KPAVEKLQTLY
+980 NSAVEKLKTLY
-991 TQVLR
+991 NQALS
-996 IYNDAETGSFVSAY
+996 IYNNAETGSYVSAY
-1010 RTLNEE
+1010 QALNEE

-1024 YARVALEPGSTC
+1024 YARVAFVPGSTC
-1036 VLVNKNANTRY
+1036 VLVNKNVKTLY
-1047 LSEAEV
+1047 LSETV
-1053 TNTTDGTT
+1053 TT
-1061 TRKVITSAVSG
+1061 TEAEDGSSTTTKKVAVTSVSG
-1072 GVVVT
+1072 GVVVAD
-1077 SVPEAGQWV
+1077 VPETGQWI
-1086 FEAGSTADT
+1086 FETGSTEGT
-1095 YYLKNKRYGDY
+1095 YYLKNKSYGDY
-1106 AAALSQSQ
+1106 AANLVQSVG
-1114 TLLVGSTAYGYTLL
+1114 LLVGETPYGYTLL
-1128 DNEDGSWGIK
+1128 DNKDGSWGIQ
-1138 YNEQLIHKD
+1138 YTDNNQLIHRD
-1147 GSNNIVGWGDTAN
+1147 AGNNVVGWWDTEAV
-1160 RNSHWYITLV
+1160 NSHWYITMV
-1170 SKNEVMVAQTN
+1170 DKDEVLVAQDN
-1181 LRELVEKTQA
+1181 LKELAEKTQL
-1191 LIDQMADVSVK
+1191 LIDQMADVRIK

-1214 NSVEQGHST
+1214 NSVEQGHGT

-1239 TGTSLN
+1239 TGTSLD
-1245 EDHYLQIDCGEGSSL
+1245 EDHYLQIDCGEGASL
-1260 EQFTFNYVTLPTS
+1260 EQFTFNYVTLPS
-1273 AGNADAPTAITVAGS
+1273 GAGNTDAPTAITVAGS

-1299 FTTLASLTKDADGLP
+1299 FTTLTSLTKDADGLP
-1314 GNERGV
+1314 GDVRGE

-1344 THSGTVNGHHWF
+1344 THSGTINGHHWF

-1369 VNSKNTTKYNTLTDA
+1369 VNSKNTTKYKTLTDDI
-1384 TLIAAADAMV
+1384 LIAAADAMV
-1394 DANSLLANSDATQTE
+1394 DANTLLVKAEATQTE
-1409 LNNQYSTLET
+1409 LNNQYSTLKT
-1419 AYNALLAA
+1419 AYDALLAA
-1427 YEDGENTELNAAKAE
+1427 YEDGENTELNAAKAA
-1442 LQTVIGNTQDLLDEC
+1442 LQTVIGNTQTLLGEC
-1457 GTVEKT
+1457 GTVTFTPAYFPLQSTDENAAGFLYCNKPYT
-1463 ETALTLQCTD
+1463 GNNGDYSEAGTDGYHLLDGDITTYLHTNYSETA
-1473 AAAAYYISSNADQN
+1473 
-1487 VVGGANDGGGVSALL
+1487 
-1502 DDDSS
+1502 S
-1507 TYFHSQWSGTAM
+1507 T
-1519 SEDHYLQVDMGEG
+1519 EDHYLRVYCGEEGIEQFTFTYTTRNSGDGQPTSMVVEGSNKVDGTYTALATLTSDENGLPTGHSAVYNSDVMGTDGVTYKYIRFRVTG
-1532 NSIENFKFAYS
+1532 NS
-1543 VRTPAEANGQS
+1543 ANR
-1554 PHPTVISVYASND
+1554 Y
-1567 GSDFSQL
+1567 
-1574 LATFKST
+1574 
-1581 DGSNP
+1581 
-1586 LPDYTSRGTKW
+1586 PD
-1597 TSSTIPARAPYRYL
+1597 
-1611 RFVVTR
+1611 
-1617 SSGPAATQYGGHYFF
+1617 GHYWFCMAEF
-1632 AMGDFWLT
+1632 GMARVTKYEVSLGD
-1640 KIARNATVADD
+1640 NCGMATESDLID
-1651 ASQFVTSQ
+1651 TY
-1659 VLLETDD
+1659 D
-1666 AIKAA
+1666 AIQAAKAS
-1671 QTTYNMATSVDQLQQ
+1671 YNMATSVEQLQQ
-1686 AKADLQTQYDVLNT
+1686 AQADLQAQYNVLYQLQNP
-1700 LKNAPDRT
+1700 ADRT

-1730 TALKAAYQN
+1730 TTLKAAYQN
-1739 SLNFTD
+1739 SLNLTD

-1754 LATAQ
+1754 IATAQ
-1759 AVNANGLATADELT
+1759 AVNANGLATAEELAA
-1773 EQITLLEA
+1773 QVTLLVA
-1781 QKAALQEA
+1781 QKAALQDA
-1789 IGYAAL
+1789 MNYAVL

-1806 TYYKIVINRDGNP
+1806 TYYKIVINRDGYP

-1826 AEDEE
+1826 SEGSE

-1838 FEAGNDRQGWYFI
+1838 FEGGNDRQGWYFV
-1851 KGSEAPK
+1851 KGTEAPK

-1871 ACIPTDFAE
+1871 ACTSGDFAE
-1880 GPGKIK
+1880 GPGKII
-1886 SLSVTADCGTNEWVI
+1886 SQSVEAADCGTNEWII

-1919 TENETMTTTT
+1919 TSDETTTTTT
-1929 FYMSNYGGVGNN
+1929 FYMSNHGGVTWN
-1941 MGFYNEATDAGSNFR
+1941 MGFYNDATDSGSNFR
-1956 FEVVDIWGRIEAF
+1956 FEEVNIWGRSEAF
-1969 YTLYNYYHETAKF
+1969 YTLYNYYHGTAKF

-1993 DLEDASAIG
+1993 DLQDASAIG
-2002 YYQPTLADAYTTAFN
+2002 YYRTTLADAYTTAFN
-2017 NAGTQLNGYGTE
+2017 NATAQLNGYGTE
-2029 NVTDE
+2029 DVTDE

-2055 ATDKFYVLRN
+2055 TIGKFYALRSACTSATYDCLN
-2065 AYPGENGNSYCG
+2065 
-2077 EALAYADP
+2077 ALAYADP
-2085 STHTAKWSKDKT
+2085 ATHKARWSKDKT
-2097 ATDATAVWYFE
+2097 VNDATAVWYFV

-2117 NLHTGTY
+2117 NLHTDTY
-2124 LTKDPAG
+2124 ETNEASGP
-2131 RRYQPRSLSES
+2131 YQPRSLSETT
-2142 DKQPVTFVPL
+2142 KQPVTFVPL
-2152 GGGVLN
+2152 GSGVLN
-2158 IKISGSTLHA
+2158 IKVGGEPMHA
-2168 QGNGNAMVIFDGDA
+2168 QNGDAIVNYPGNAT
-2182 NSASAWR
+2182 SASAWR
-2189 IEEADAAS
+2189 IEEVDVAD
-2197 VVHSLTMSAYGYA
+2197 VVHNLSMSSYGYA

-2220 PTGLQAYYIKQGE
+2220 PADLQAYYIKQGE

-2271 YHSDSQAAAP
+2271 NHAASAGTAP

-2288 SPYLRYLAGEDGT
+2288 SPYLRYLAGQEGT

-2319 LEYFADGSQSKTQET
+2319 LEYYSDGSQSYTQVT
-2334 GEIDESGNAITET
+2334 GTDDEGNDITET
-2347 VPIDDTDEGGYFRV
+2347 VSIDDTDNGGYFRV
-2361 SANKIFMAYAPS
+2361 SANKIYMAYTPS

-2430 VNAQNIR
+2430 VHAQNIR

>member
-53 AGANGETVTSGSAP
+53 AGANGETATSTSTA

-78 VKDNGS
+78 VKDN
-84 GVNTYRL
+84 TYRL
-91 RNMGNG
+91 RNLGNG

-291 DCTNSGLGINVHTN
+291 NCTNSGLGINVHTN

-311 IFGNYRQVLFVM
+311 IFGNYRQMLFVM
-323 VDQEVPA
+323 VDQKVPT

-344 GGNYNDGVALHQGL
+344 GGNYNDGVELHQGL
-358 NVIPYWG
+358 NVIPCWG

-370 CIYYTAK
+370 CVYYTAK
-377 TLKKWDGKTNKAD
+377 TLKSWDGSTNKAS
-390 FDLTDFPDMK
+390 FDLTQFPDMK
-400 IHIEGGNINGFYNA
+400 IHIEGGNINGYYNA

-420 AHNAATTGC
+420 AHNAATSGC
-429 DDGRNL
+429 DNGRNL

-460 CVYPKGDNEAD
+460 CVYPKGDNEGD
-471 WDYYAARN
+471 WDYYAERN

-501 QAHPDYCTSYWFNKQ
+501 EAHPDYCTSYWFNKQ

-544 LLSEE
+544 LLSKE

-560 WDETKHDIFTYTGN
+560 WDATKHDIFTYTGN
-574 DGTENFGA
+574 DGTDNFGA

-616 PDIIGGMTN
+616 PDIIGKMTD
-625 ENTTGGVM
+625 ESSTGGVM

-644 QQLLNMRGLTEVS
+644 QTLLNMSGLTEVS

-687 QAYNTDGHDFFT
+687 EAYNTEGNDFFT

-741 YDQQGNTSL
+741 YDQQGSTSL

-778 DKRFVGDYY
+778 DKRFVGDYS

-828 VKHDGTTP
+828 VKHDGTTQ

-867 LTVSDGVAQ
+867 LTVIDGTAQ

-885 FFVYDADGKLL
+885 FFIYDADGKLL

-925 ADGQVTEV
+925 ADGQQAEV
-933 AYEGSTAA
+933 PYEGSSAA
-941 ESLIKGALDKT
+941 ESLIKGALDK
-952 AQVLA
+952 AALVLA
-957 LVDDG
+957 MVDDG

-980 KPAVEKLQTLY
+980 KSAVEKLQTLY

-1010 RTLNEE
+1010 QTLNEE
-1016 YQSVMANE
+1016 YQNVVANE
-1024 YARVALEPGSTC
+1024 YARVTFVPGSTC
-1036 VLVNKNANTRY
+1036 VLVNKNNRTLY
-1047 LSEAEV
+1047 LSEVEEPSTAEG
-1053 TNTTDGTT
+1053 GTT
-1061 TRKVITSAVSG
+1061 TSTKKVSTTNVSG
-1072 GVVVT
+1072 GVVVAN
-1077 SVPEAGQWV
+1077 VPETGQWII
-1086 FEAGSTADT
+1086 EAGTT
-1095 YYLKNKRYGDY
+1095 EGVYYFKNKNFSDY
-1106 AAALSQSQ
+1106 AAALSQSVVLQ
-1114 TLLVGSTAYGYTLL
+1114 VGSTPCGYTLL
-1128 DNEDGSWGIK
+1128 DNGDGSWGIK
-1138 YNEQLIHKD
+1138 YSDNNQLIHWS
-1147 GSNNIVGWGDTAN
+1147 GNNIVGWWDTAN
-1160 RNSHWYITLV
+1160 QNSHWYITMVSKDETLV
-1170 SKNEVMVAQTN
+1170 SQTN
-1181 LRELVEKTQA
+1181 LRELAEKTQA

-1214 NSVEQGHST
+1214 NSVEQGHGT

-1228 GDLTTYYHSEW
+1228 GDLSTYYHSEW
-1239 TGTSLN
+1239 TGTSLD

-1288 NTVDSEGNVSD
+1288 NTVDSEGNVSE

-1314 GNERGV
+1314 GDVRGT
-1320 SYTSSTLGAVGTPYR
+1320 SYTSPTLGTLGTGYR

-1344 THSGTVNGHHWF
+1344 TYSGTINGHHWF
-1356 GLAELGLSRSASK
+1356 GLAELGLSRTTSQVVS
-1369 VNSKNTTKYNTLTDA
+1369 SNTAKYTTLTEA
-1384 TLIAAADAMV
+1384 ALINAADAMV
-1394 DANSLLANSDATQTE
+1394 NARTLLANTGATQTE
-1409 LNNQYSTLET
+1409 LDNQYNTLEAAYNILLT
-1419 AYNALLAA
+1419 AYNA
-1427 YEDGENTELNAAKAE
+1427 GENAELEAAKAE
-1442 LQTVIGNTQDLLDEC
+1442 LKTVIDNTTTLLAECGSVTFTPAYFPLQSTDENAVGYLYCNKPYTSSNNGDYSVAGTDGYHLLDGDLTTYLHTDYS
-1457 GTVEKT
+1457 GTV
-1463 ETALTLQCTD
+1463 
-1473 AAAAYYISSNADQN
+1473 
-1487 VVGGANDGGGVSALL
+1487 
-1502 DDDSS
+1502 S
-1507 TYFHSQWSGTAM
+1507 T
-1519 SEDHYLQVDMGEG
+1519 EDHYLRVYCGEEGIGQFTFTYTTRNAGDGQPTSMVVEGCNEVDGTYTELATLTSAANGLPTGHSVVYNSEVMGTDGVAYKYIRFRVTG
-1532 NSIENFKFAYS
+1532 NSKNEMK
-1543 VRTPAEANGQS
+1543 
-1554 PHPTVISVYASND
+1554 
-1567 GSDFSQL
+1567 
-1574 LATFKST
+1574 
-1581 DGSNP
+1581 
-1586 LPDYTSRGTKW
+1586 
-1597 TSSTIPARAPYRYL
+1597 
-1611 RFVVTR
+1611 
-1617 SSGPAATQYGGHYFF
+1617 GGHYWFCLAEF
-1632 AMGDFWLT
+1632 GMSRVT
-1640 KIARNATVADD
+1640 KYSVSLGGKYGMATESDLID
-1651 ASQFVTSQ
+1651 TY
-1659 VLLETDD
+1659 D
-1666 AIKAA
+1666 AIQAA
-1671 QTTYNMATSVDQLQQ
+1671 QASYDMATSVEQLNTAQTELQ
-1686 AKADLQTQYDVLNT
+1686 AQYDLLYKLQNP
-1700 LKNAPDRT
+1700 ADRT
-1708 DINAAIAALQSLYA
+1708 AINAALEALQTLYAGCFSDAECTTLKTEYASSLNPINEALVAAQAALG
-1722 DCFDDEAC
+1722 
-1730 TALKAAYQN
+1730 
-1739 SLNFTD
+1739 
-1745 EVLNAVTAA
+1745 
-1754 LATAQ
+1754 TAQ
-1759 AVNANGLATADELT
+1759 TVNANGLATAEELA
-1773 EQITLLEA
+1773 EQVGLLDA
-1781 QKAALQEA
+1781 KKAALQEA

-1795 PVKLTTDAENP
+1795 PVKLTTDTENP
-1806 TYYKIVINRDGNP
+1806 TYYKIIINRDGYP

-1826 AEDEE
+1826 ADNEE

-1838 FEAGNDRQGWYFI
+1838 FEAGNDRQGWYFV
-1851 KGSEAPK
+1851 KGTEAPK

-1871 ACIPTDFAE
+1871 ACTSGDFAV
-1880 GPGKIK
+1880 GPGKII
-1886 SLSVTADCGTNEWVI
+1886 SQEVTADCGTNEWVI

-1919 TENETMTTTT
+1919 TSGETTTTTT
-1929 FYMSNYGGVGNN
+1929 FYMSNHGGVIYN
-1941 MGFYNEATDAGSNFR
+1941 MGFYNDATDRGSNFR
-1956 FEVVDIWGRIEAF
+1956 FEEVDIWDRSNAY
-1969 YTLYNYYHETAKF
+1969 YTLYNYYHNEAKF
-1982 DLTTTENAFPA
+1982 DLTTTENTFPA
-1993 DLEDASAIG
+1993 DFKDASAIG

-2017 NAGTQLNGYGTE
+2017 TATSQLEGWGTE
-2029 NVTDE
+2029 GVTDE
-2034 TLTAAYEALVAANE
+2034 TLTAAYEALLAANE

-2065 AYPGENGNSYCG
+2065 AYPATNGYCSN
-2077 EALAYADP
+2077 ALAYADP
-2085 STHTAKWSKDKT
+2085 STHTAKWSKYKT

-2124 LTKDPAG
+2124 LTKGAAAYKPC
-2131 RRYQPRSLSES
+2131 SLSES
-2142 DKQPVTFVPL
+2142 TKQPVTFVRL
-2152 GGGVLN
+2152 GNGVLN
-2158 IKISGSTLHA
+2158 IMINGDPIHA
-2168 QGNGNAMVIFDGDA
+2168 QGSGNSLVVYPGDA

-2189 IEEADAAS
+2189 IEEADATA
-2197 VVHSLTMSAYGYA
+2197 VVHTLSMSSYGYA

-2257 TGVVLCGAEGSYSL
+2257 TGVVLRGAQGSYSL
-2271 YHSDSQAAAP
+2271 NYSASAGTAP

-2288 SPYLRYLAGEDGT
+2288 SPYLRYLAGETGT
-2301 NYYLFGVMDGQV
+2301 NYYLFGVMNEQV

-2319 LEYFADGSQSKTQET
+2319 LEYLSDGSQSYTQET
-2334 GEIDESGNAITET
+2334 GETIS
-2347 VPIDDTDEGGYFRV
+2347 VDDTDNGGYFRV
-2361 SANKIFMAYAPS
+2361 SANKIYMAYTPS
-2373 AGGNAMAFHF
+2373 AGENAMAFHF

>member
-53 AGANGETVTSGSAP
+53 AGANGETATSTSTA

-78 VKDNGS
+78 VKDN
-84 GVNTYRL
+84 TYRL
-91 RNMGNG
+91 RNLGNG

-168 TRVDIDAATI
+168 TQVDIDAATI

-230 QYLALPPTLRNMV
+230 QYQALPSTLQAMV

-344 GGNYNDGVALHQGL
+344 GGNYNDGVELHQGL

-370 CIYYTAK
+370 CVYYTAK
-377 TLKKWDGKTNKAD
+377 TLKSWDGTTNKAD
-390 FDLTDFPDMK
+390 FDLTQFPDMK

-420 AHNAATTGC
+420 QHDAATTGC
-429 DDGRNL
+429 DEGRNL
-435 TSLETHLT
+435 STLATHLT
-443 KADGTLTAENDN
+443 KADGSLTAENDN

-460 CVYPKGDNEAD
+460 CIYPKGDNEAD
-471 WDYYAARN
+471 WDYYAERN

-516 NDGSRRVNVT
+516 SDGSRRVNVT

-560 WDETKHDIFTYTGN
+560 QDETKHDIFTYTGN
-574 DGTENFGA
+574 DGAENFGV

-593 GITLSTG
+593 AITLSTG
-600 YMSGGW
+600 YMSGGS

-687 QAYNTDGHDFFT
+687 EAYNTEGHDFFT

-778 DKRFVGDYY
+778 NKRFVGDYS

-794 QADIDAAIASVK
+794 QADIDAAIASVR

-814 EILFINDYTTGDTY
+814 EILFINDCTTGDTY
-828 VKHDGTTP
+828 VKHDGTTA
-836 RAWWDG
+836 RRLWDG
-842 TTFSDL
+842 TTYSDL
-848 GGYTSFQ
+848 GSYLAYQ
-855 DETKSPV
+855 DESRSPV

-867 LTVSDGVAQ
+867 LTVTDGTAQ

-885 FFVYDADGKLL
+885 FFIYDAGGNLL
-896 AFSSDYSFPVNDAT
+896 AFSSDYSFPVSDA
-910 ASAIAKGTAVVTVLT
+910 AVSAIAKGTAVVTVVT
-925 ADGQVTEV
+925 ADGTQAEV
-933 AYEGSTAA
+933 PYEGSSAA
-941 ESLIKGALDKT
+941 ESLIKGALDKA

-957 LVDDG
+957 VVDEGG
-962 TGIDGNGTDDY
+962 TNGY
-973 TKVGFFK
+973 TKVGFYK
-980 KPAVEKLQTLY
+980 NTAVEKLQTLY
-991 TQVLR
+991 GQALS
-996 IYNDAETGSFVSAY
+996 IYNDAETGSYVSAY
-1010 RTLNEE
+1010 QALNEE
-1016 YQSVMANE
+1016 YQNVMANE
-1024 YARVALEPGSTC
+1024 YARVTFVPGSTC
-1036 VLVNKNANTRY
+1036 VLVNKAANTRY
-1047 LSEAEV
+1047 LSEVEV
-1053 TNTTDGTT
+1053 TTTTDEVTTT
-1061 TRKVITSAVSG
+1061 TRKVATTVVSG
-1072 GVVVT
+1072 GVVVA

-1086 FEAGSTADT
+1086 FETGSAADT
-1095 YYLKNKRYGDY
+1095 YYLKNKSYGDY

-1138 YNEQLIHKD
+1138 YADNNQLIHKN
-1147 GSNNIVGWGDTAN
+1147 GSNNIVGWWDTAN
-1160 RNSHWYITLV
+1160 QNSHWYITMV

-1181 LRELVEKTQA
+1181 LRELAEKTQA

-1214 NSVEQGHST
+1214 NSVEQGHGT

-1239 TGTSLN
+1239 TGTSLD

-1260 EQFTFNYVTLPTS
+1260 EQFTFNYVTLPTG
-1273 AGNADAPTAITVAGS
+1273 AGNTDAPTAITVAGS
-1288 NTVDSEGNVSD
+1288 NTVDGEGNVSN
-1299 FTTLASLTKDADGLP
+1299 FTTLASLTKDANGLP
-1314 GNERGV
+1314 GNERGA
-1320 SYTSSTLGAVGTPYR
+1320 SYTSPTLATEGTGYR

-1344 THSGTVNGHHWF
+1344 THFGTVNGHHWF
-1356 GLAELGLSRSASK
+1356 GLAELGLTRTESA
-1369 VNSKNTTKYNTLTDA
+1369 VNSKDAKYTTLTDA

-1394 DANSLLANSDATQTE
+1394 DANTLLANAEATQTQ
-1409 LNNQYSTLET
+1409 LDDQYNTLET

-1427 YEDGENTELNAAKAE
+1427 YEDGENTELNAAKAA
-1442 LQTVIGNTQDLLDEC
+1442 LQTVIGNTQTLLREC
-1457 GTVEKT
+1457 GTVENT
-1463 ETALTLQCTD
+1463 ETALTLQCTE

-1507 TYFHSQWSGTAM
+1507 TYFHSQWSGTAV

-1532 NSIENFKFAYS
+1532 NLIEDFKFAYS

-1586 LPDYTSRGTKW
+1586 LPAYTSRGTVW
-1597 TSSTIPARAPYRYL
+1597 TSSTIRARAPYRYL
-1611 RFVVTR
+1611 RFVVTG

-1632 AMGDFWLT
+1632 AMGDFWMT

-1686 AKADLQTQYDVLNT
+1686 AKADLQAQYDLLYQLQNP
-1700 LKNAPDRT
+1700 ADRT
-1708 DINAAIAALQSLYA
+1708 VINAAIAALQTLYA
-1722 DCFDDEAC
+1722 GCYVDAEC
-1730 TALKAAYQN
+1730 TTLKAAYQN
-1739 SLNFTD
+1739 SLNLTD

-1759 AVNANGLATADELT
+1759 AVNVNGLATAEELAA
-1773 EQITLLEA
+1773 QVTLLEA

-1795 PVKLTTDAENP
+1795 PVKLTTDTENP
-1806 TYYKIVINRDGNP
+1806 TYYKIVINRDGYP

-1826 AEDEE
+1826 DEGQGQE
-1831 NKIKLAA
+1831 NKIKLAT
-1838 FEAGNDRQGWYFI
+1838 FEAGNDRQGWYFV
-1851 KGSEAPK
+1851 KGTEAPK

-1866 PDLVV
+1866 PSLVV
-1871 ACIPTDFAE
+1871 ACTSGDFAQD
-1880 GPGKIK
+1880 PDKII
-1886 SLSVTADCGTNEWVI
+1886 SQPVEAADCGTNEWTI
-1901 SNTNSLSGWYN
+1901 SNTNSISGWYN

-1919 TENETMTTTT
+1919 TSGETTTTTT
-1929 FYMSNYGGVGNN
+1929 FYMSNHGGVTNN
-1941 MGFYNEATDAGSNFR
+1941 MGFYNQAGDPGSNFR
-1956 FEVVDIWGRIEAF
+1956 FEEVDIWGRSDAY
-1969 YTLYNYYHETAKF
+1969 YTLYNYYHNEAKF
-1982 DLTTTENAFPA
+1982 DLTTTENTFPA

-2002 YYQPTLADAYTTAFN
+2002 YYSTALATAYTTAFN
-2017 NAGTQLNGYGTE
+2017 TATSQLAGWGTE
-2029 NVTDE
+2029 DVTDAS
-2034 TLTAAYEALVAANE
+2034 LTAAYDALVAANE

-2055 ATDKFYVLRN
+2055 STDKFYVLRN
-2065 AYPGENGNSYCG
+2065 AYPAENGYCSD
-2077 EALAYADP
+2077 ALAYADP
-2085 STHTAKWSKDKT
+2085 ASHTAMWNKSKET
-2097 ATDATAVWYFE
+2097 TDATAVWCFE

-2124 LTKDPAG
+2124 LTRDATGP
-2131 RRYQPRSLSES
+2131 YQPRTLSETT
-2142 DKQPVTFVPL
+2142 KQPVTFVRL

-2158 IKISGSTLHA
+2158 IMINGSPIHA
-2168 QGNGNAMVIFDGDA
+2168 QGSGNSLVVYAGDA

-2189 IEEADAAS
+2189 IEEADATA
-2197 VVHSLTMSAYGYA
+2197 VVHTLSMSSYGYA

-2257 TGVVLCGAEGSYSL
+2257 TGVVLCGAEGSYNLNYSA
-2271 YHSDSQAAAP
+2271 SEGTAP

-2301 NYYLFGVMDGQV
+2301 NYYLFGVMDEQV

-2319 LEYFADGSQSKTQET
+2319 LEYFADGSQSYTQET

-2347 VPIDDTDEGGYFRV
+2347 VSIDDTDNGGYFRV
-2361 SANKIFMAYAPS
+2361 SANKIYMAYAPS

-2430 VNAQNIR
+2430 VHAQNIR

>member
-53 AGANGETVTSGSAP
+53 AGANGETATSTSTA

-78 VKDNGS
+78 VKDN
-84 GVNTYRL
+84 TYRL
-91 RNMGNG
+91 RNLGNG

-168 TRVDIDAATI
+168 TQVDIDAATI

-189 YTDAQVSSFQSAL
+189 YTDSQISAFQTAL
-202 DALFTDKACTNLQ
+202 DYIFTDKACTNLQ

-291 DCTNSGLGINVHTN
+291 NCTNSGLGINVHTN

-344 GGNYNDGVALHQGL
+344 GGNYNDGVELHQGL

-377 TLKKWDGKTNKAD
+377 TLKSWDGKTNKAN
-390 FDLTDFPDMK
+390 FDLTDIPDMK

-460 CVYPKGDNEAD
+460 CVYPKGDNEGD
-471 WDYYAARN
+471 WDYYAERN

-516 NDGSRRVNVT
+516 SDGSRRVNIA

-544 LLSEE
+544 LLSKE

-560 WDETKHDIFTYTGN
+560 WDATKHDIFTYTGN

-600 YMSGGW
+600 YMSGGS

-687 QAYNTDGHDFFT
+687 EAYNTEGHDFFT

-741 YDQQGNTSL
+741 YDQQGSTSL

-761 GEDLTEFF
+761 SEDLTEFF

-778 DKRFVGDYY
+778 DKRFVGDYS

-885 FFVYDADGKLL
+885 FFIYDADCKLL

-957 LVDDG
+957 VVDEGG
-962 TGIDGNGTDDY
+962 TNGY
-973 TKVGFFK
+973 TKVGFYK
-980 KPAVEKLQTLY
+980 QPAVVKLQALY
-991 TQVLR
+991 TR
-996 IYNDAETGSFVSAY
+996 ARTIYNDAETGSYVSAY
-1010 RTLNEE
+1010 QALNEE
-1016 YQSVMANE
+1016 YQSVVANE
-1024 YARVALEPGSTC
+1024 YARVTFVPGSTC
-1036 VLVNKNANTRY
+1036 VLVNQNVKTRY
-1047 LSEAEV
+1047 LSEVEETSTAE
-1053 TNTTDGTT
+1053 DGTT
-1061 TRKVITSAVSG
+1061 TSTKKVSTTNVSG
-1072 GVVVT
+1072 GVVVAN
-1077 SVPEAGQWV
+1077 VPEAGQWII
-1086 FEAGSTADT
+1086 EAGNTEGV
-1095 YYLKNKRYGDY
+1095 YYFKNKSFDDY
-1106 AAALSQSQ
+1106 AAALSQSV
-1114 TLLVGSTAYGYTLL
+1114 TLQVGSTPYGYTLL
-1128 DNEDGSWGIK
+1128 DNGDGSWGIK
-1138 YNEQLIHKD
+1138 YSDNSQLIHWS
-1147 GSNNIVGWGDTAN
+1147 GSSIVGWWDTAN
-1160 RNSHWYITLV
+1160 QNSHWYITMVSKDETLV
-1170 SKNEVMVAQTN
+1170 SQTN
-1181 LRELVEKTQA
+1181 LRELAEKTQA
-1191 LIDQMADVSVK
+1191 LIDQMANVSVK

-1228 GDLTTYYHSEW
+1228 GDLSTYYHSEW
-1239 TGTSLN
+1239 TGTTLN

-1288 NTVDSEGNVSD
+1288 NTVDSEGNVSE
-1299 FTTLASLTKDADGLP
+1299 FTTLASLTKDANGLP
-1314 GNERGV
+1314 GDVRGT
-1320 SYTSSTLGAVGTPYR
+1320 SYTSPTLGTIGTTYR

-1356 GLAELGLSRSASK
+1356 GLAELGLTRTEST
-1369 VNSKNTTKYNTLTDA
+1369 VNSSNTTKYTTLTNA
-1384 TLIAAADAMV
+1384 ILIAAADALG
-1394 DANSLLANSDATQTE
+1394 DANTLLANAEATQTD
-1409 LNNQYSTLET
+1409 LYNQYTTLET

-1427 YEDGENTELNAAKAE
+1427 YEVGENAELNTAKEGLKA
-1442 LQTVIGNTQDLLDEC
+1442 VIDNTTALLAEC
-1457 GTVEKT
+1457 GSVETT
-1463 ETALTLQCTD
+1463 ETAITLQCTD
-1473 AAAAYYISSNADQN
+1473 AAADYYISSNADQN
-1487 VVGGANDGGGVSALL
+1487 DVGDSRDGGGISALL
-1502 DDDSS
+1502 DENAT
-1507 TYFHSQWSGTAM
+1507 TYFHSQWSGTAVAD
-1519 SEDHYLQVDMGEG
+1519 DHYLQVDMGASNVIEG
-1532 NSIENFKFAYS
+1532 LKFAYS
-1543 VRTPAEANGQS
+1543 VRNPDDNNGQS
-1554 PHPTVISVYASND
+1554 PHPTVISVYGSED
-1567 GSDFSQL
+1567 GTDFSQL

-1581 DGSNP
+1581 DEDNP
-1586 LPDYTSRGTKW
+1586 LPAYTSKGTKW
-1597 TSSTIPARAPYRYL
+1597 TSTVIRANVPCRYL
-1611 RFVVTR
+1611 RFVVTG
-1617 SSGPAATQYGGHYFF
+1617 SQGPGNNSHGGHSFF

-1640 KIARNATVADD
+1640 KVERNISLEETAG
-1651 ASQFVTSQ
+1651 QFVTQ
-1659 VLLETDD
+1659 QHVLDTYE
-1666 AIKAA
+1666 AIRAA
-1671 QTTYNMATSVDQLQQ
+1671 QTSYDMSTSVEQLNTAKTELQ
-1686 AKADLQTQYDVLNT
+1686 AQYDLLYKLQNP
-1700 LKNAPDRT
+1700 ADRT
-1708 DINAAIAALQSLYA
+1708 AINAAIAALQTLYA
-1722 DCFDDEAC
+1722 GCFDDAEC
-1730 TALKAAYQN
+1730 TTLKADYLN
-1739 SLNFTD
+1739 SLNPIND
-1745 EVLNAVTAA
+1745 VLNAVRAA

-1759 AVNANGLATADELT
+1759 TVNANGLATAEELDA
-1773 EQITLLEA
+1773 QVTLLEA

-1795 PVKLTTDAENP
+1795 PVKLTTDTENP
-1806 TYYKIVINRDGNP
+1806 TYYKIIINRNGYP

-1826 AEDEE
+1826 DEGSE

-1838 FEAGNDRQGWYFI
+1838 FEAGNDRQGWYFV
-1851 KGSEAPK
+1851 KGTEAPK

-1871 ACIPTDFAE
+1871 ACIPSDFAE
-1880 GPGKIK
+1880 GAGKII
-1886 SLSVTADCGTNEWVI
+1886 SQEVTADCGTNEWVI

-1919 TENETMTTTT
+1919 TTTSDETTTTTT
-1929 FYMSNYGGVGNN
+1929 FYMSNHGGVTWN
-1941 MGFYNEATDAGSNFR
+1941 MGFYNVSDDPGSNFR
-1956 FEVVDIWGRIEAF
+1956 FEEVDIWDRSNAY
-1969 YTLYNYYHETAKF
+1969 YTLYNYYHNEAKF
-1982 DLTTTENAFPA
+1982 DLTTTENTFPA
-1993 DLEDASAIG
+1993 DFKDASAIG
-2002 YYQPTLADAYTTAFN
+2002 YYQTTLADAYTTAFN
-2017 NAGTQLNGYGTE
+2017 TSTSQLAGWGTE
-2029 NVTDE
+2029 DVTDE
-2034 TLTAAYEALVAANE
+2034 TLTEAYEALVAANE

-2055 ATDKFYVLRN
+2055 STDKFYVLRN
-2065 AYPGENGNSYCG
+2065 AYDGYCSD
-2077 EALAYADP
+2077 ALAYADP
-2085 STHTAKWSKDKT
+2085 ASHTAKWNKSKET
-2097 ATDATAVWYFE
+2097 TDATAVWCFE

-2124 LTKDPAG
+2124 LTKDATG
-2131 RRYQPRSLSES
+2131 QYQPRTLSETT
-2142 DKQPVTFVPL
+2142 KQPVTFVPL
-2152 GGGVLN
+2152 GRGVLN
-2158 IKISGSTLHA
+2158 IKINGSPIHA
-2168 QGNGNAMVIFDGDA
+2168 QGSENSLVVYPGEA

-2189 IEEADAAS
+2189 IEEADATA
-2197 VVHSLTMSAYGYA
+2197 VVHTLSMSSYGYA

-2288 SPYLRYLAGEDGT
+2288 SPYLRYLAGEEGWS
-2301 NYYLFGVMDGQV
+2301 YYLFGVMDGQV

-2319 LEYFADGSQSKTQET
+2319 LEYFADGSQSYTQVKGT
-2334 GEIDESGNAITET
+2334 DEEGNDITET
-2347 VPIDDTDEGGYFRV
+2347 VSIDDTDNGGYFRV
-2361 SANKIFMAYAPS
+2361 SANKIYMAYAPS

-2430 VNAQNIR
+2430 VHAQNIR

>member
-18 AALVSKAQLSVLE
+18 AALVSKAQLTALE

-53 AGANGETVTSGSAP
+53 AGANGETATSTSTA

-91 RNMGNG
+91 RNLGNG
-97 LYLQGKGAGTRWQLV
+97 LYLQGKGASTRWQLV
-112 DAGTTDNTYLYLQTV
+112 DATTTDNTYLYLQTV

-138 VTTGKRL
+138 TTSGAKL

-150 SRNVVGWSSDN
+150 SRNVVGWSSDK

-168 TRVDIDAATI
+168 AQVPINEATI
-178 AENWTQLETVM
+178 ENNWTALETVLF
-189 YTDAQVSSFQSAL
+189 TDSQISAFQTAL
-202 DALFTDKACTNLQ
+202 DAIFTDRACTTLR
-215 SSYASKSEEQLTADA
+215 SGYASMTEATLTSDDK
-230 QYLALPPTLRNMV
+230 YRALPTTLQAMV

-291 DCTNSGLGINVHTN
+291 NCTNSGLGINVHTN

-311 IFGNYRQVLFVM
+311 IFGNYRQPLFVM

-344 GGNYNDGVALHQGL
+344 GGNYNDGVELHQGL

-370 CIYYTAK
+370 CVYYTAK
-377 TLKKWDGKTNKAD
+377 TLKSWDGKTNKAD

-420 AHNAATTGC
+420 AHNAATSGC

-460 CVYPKGDNEAD
+460 CVYPKGDNEGD
-471 WDYYAARN
+471 WDYYAERN

-501 QAHPDYCTSYWFNKQ
+501 QAHPDYCTSYWFNKK

-560 WDETKHDIFTYTGN
+560 QDETKHDIFTYTGN
-574 DGTENFGA
+574 DGTENFGV

-616 PDIIGGMTN
+616 PGIIGGMTN
-625 ENTTGGVM
+625 ENTTGGAM

-687 QAYNTDGHDFFT
+687 EAYNTEGHDFFT

-723 KFVPRLFEMLRRD
+723 KFVPRLFEMLRRA

-778 DKRFVGDYY
+778 EKRFVGDYS

-962 TGIDGNGTDDY
+962 TGIDGNGSDDY

-980 KPAVEKLQTLY
+980 KPAVAKLQTLY

-1106 AAALSQSQ
+1106 AASLSQSQ

-1147 GSNNIVGWGDTAN
+1147 GSNNIVGWWDTAN
-1160 RNSHWYITLV
+1160 QNSHWYITLV

-1214 NSVEQGHST
+1214 NSVEQGHGT

-1228 GDLTTYYHSEW
+1228 GDLSTYYHSQW
-1239 TGTSLN
+1239 TGTSLD

-1273 AGNADAPTAITVAGS
+1273 AANADAPTAITVAGS
-1288 NTVDSEGNVSD
+1288 NTVDSEGNVSE
-1299 FTTLASLTKDADGLP
+1299 FTTLASLTKDANGLP
-1314 GNERGV
+1314 GDVRGT
-1320 SYTSSTLGAVGTPYR
+1320 SYTSPTLGALGTGYR

-1356 GLAELGLSRSASK
+1356 GLSELGLTRTEST
-1369 VNSKNTTKYNTLTDA
+1369 VNSSNTTKYTTLTNA
-1384 TLIAAADAMV
+1384 ILIAAADALG
-1394 DANSLLANSDATQTE
+1394 DANTLLANAEATQTD
-1409 LNNQYSTLET
+1409 LNNQYTTLET

-1427 YEDGENTELNAAKAE
+1427 YAAGENAELNAAKAG
-1442 LQTVIGNTQDLLDEC
+1442 LKAVIDKTQALMDEC
-1457 GTVEKT
+1457 GTVEKS

-1473 AAAAYYISSNADQN
+1473 ADAAYYISSNADQN

-1502 DDDSS
+1502 DANSS
-1507 TYFHSQWSGTAM
+1507 TYFHSQWSGTAV

-1532 NSIENFKFAYS
+1532 NLIDNFKFAYS
-1543 VRTPAEANGQS
+1543 VRTTPDQGQS

-1567 GSDFSQL
+1567 GIDFSQL

-1581 DGSNP
+1581 DESNP
-1586 LPDYTSRGTKW
+1586 LPDYTSHGTIW
-1597 TSSTIPARAPYRYL
+1597 TSSTIPARAAYRYL
-1611 RFVVTR
+1611 RFVVTGSR
-1617 SSGPAATQYGGHYFF
+1617 GPGNTQYGGHYFF
-1632 AMGDFWLT
+1632 AMGDFWL
-1640 KIARNATVADD
+1640 KIEKNVTVATD
-1651 ASQFVTSQ
+1651 ASQFITQQ
-1659 VLLETDD
+1659 VLIETYD
-1666 AIKAA
+1666 AIQSA
-1671 QTTYNMATSVDQLQQ
+1671 QTTHDMATTVDRMNAAAAELQ
-1686 AKADLQTQYDVLNT
+1686 AQYDVLYQLQNP
-1700 LKNAPDRT
+1700 ADRT
-1708 DINAAIAALQSLYA
+1708 EINAAITALQTLYA
-1722 DCFDDEAC
+1722 GCFDDAEC
-1730 TALKAAYQN
+1730 TTLKAAYLN
-1739 SLNFTD
+1739 SLNPIND
-1745 EVLNAVTAA
+1745 ALNAVRAT

-1759 AVNANGLATADELT
+1759 TVNANGLATADELAA
-1773 EQITLLEA
+1773 QVPLLEA

-1795 PVKLTTDAENP
+1795 PVKLTTDTENP
-1806 TYYKIVINRDGNP
+1806 TYYKIIINRNGYP

-1826 AEDEE
+1826 DEGSE

-1838 FEAGNDRQGWYFI
+1838 FEAGNDRQGWYFV
-1851 KGSEAPK
+1851 KGTEAPK

-1866 PDLVV
+1866 PSLVV
-1871 ACIPTDFAE
+1871 ACIPSDFAE
-1880 GPGKIK
+1880 GDGKII
-1886 SLSVTADCGTNEWVI
+1886 SQEVTADCGTNEWVI

-1919 TENETMTTTT
+1919 ISGETMTTTT
-1929 FYMSNYGGVGNN
+1929 FYMSNHGGVSNN
-1941 MGFYNEATDAGSNFR
+1941 MGFYNQAGDPGSNFR
-1956 FEVVDIWGRIEAF
+1956 FEVVDIWGRSEAF

-1982 DLTTTENAFPA
+1982 DLTTTENTFPA
-1993 DLEDASAIG
+1993 ELHDESAIG
-2002 YYQPTLADAYTTAFN
+2002 YYRTTLADAYTTAFN
-2017 NAGTQLNGYGTE
+2017 AATAQLNGYGTAD
-2029 NVTDE
+2029 VTDE

-2065 AYPGENGNSYCG
+2065 AYPAENGYCSD
-2077 EALAYADP
+2077 ALAYADP
-2085 STHTAKWSKDKT
+2085 ASHTAKWNKSKET
-2097 ATDATAVWYFE
+2097 TDATAVWCFE

-2124 LTKDPAG
+2124 LTKDATGPF
-2131 RRYQPRSLSES
+2131 QPRTLSETT
-2142 DKQPVTFVPL
+2142 KQPVTFVRL

-2158 IKISGSTLHA
+2158 IMINGSTIHA
-2168 QGNGNAMVIFDGDA
+2168 QGSGNSLVIYPGDA

-2189 IEEADAAS
+2189 IEEADATA
-2197 VVHSLTMSAYGYA
+2197 VVHTLSMSSYGYA

-2319 LEYFADGSQSKTQET
+2319 LEYFANGSQSYTQET
-2334 GEIDESGNAITET
+2334 GET
-2347 VPIDDTDEGGYFRV
+2347 VSIDDTDNGGYFRV
-2361 SANKIFMAYAPS
+2361 SANKIYMAYAPS

-2401 NAVIYDVQGR
+2401 NAVIYDLQGR
-2411 RLARITQPGLYI
+2411 RMTRITQPGLYI

-2430 VNAQNIR
+2430 VSAQNIR